1 MKQMETKGYG
11 YFRKTKAYGLVC
23 GITLAG
29 ALTLGTTSVSAD
41 DVTTL
46 NPATNLTT
54 LQTSPTADQTQ
65 LAHQAG
71 QQSGEL
77 VSEVSNTEWDNA
89 VTTAQKA
96 GVTVKQSEKVTHDS
110 LSSAQAD
117 LEKQTQAVTEATTKQ
132 EANTTAINQAVSE
145 NKAID
150 QANRDE
156 KARVD
161 ALNTKGEADTKAK
174 NEAGQAQVDAQNKQ
188 AQEAADVMNAQLN
201 ADYEAKLTEI
211 KQIESENEAIR
222 QRNQQ
227 ASQATHQA
235 NQAAQAA
242 YQEKLAEIERIK
254 AGNATIRDRNAKAQ
268 QEAERQ
274 NQALQAAYEAKLA
287 EIKQIES
294 ENEAIRQR
302 NEQAG
307 QATNQTNQ
315 AAQAAYQDKLAEI
328 ERINAENAAIRD
340 RNAKAQQ
347 EAERQN
353 QALQAA
359 YEAKLAEIKQIE
371 SENAAIRQRNEQAGQ
386 ATNQTN
392 QAAQAAYQDKLAE
405 IERIKAEN
413 VAIRDRNAKARQEA
427 ERQNQALQ
435 AAYEAKLAEIK
446 QIESENA
453 AIRQRNEQA
462 GQTTNQTNQAAQAA
476 YQEKLAEIE
485 RIKAENEAIRQ
496 RNTKARQEA
505 ERQNQQLK
513 TTYEAQLSAYQQA
526 LQAKKEAENKAIDQV
541 VFGID
546 AKANGVDNAE
556 YGNSIMTVTTQ
567 PDGSFV
573 FKHDMIDGVKT
584 IGHGTLTGKINHHY
598 EANKDGS
605 ITAYIDS
612 VTFDKYEYQ
621 NVAKNDAVDKNIAF
635 RILSATGQE
644 LFVKAHDGD
653 KTFSETLNKTVS
665 LKLTYQLKPHEAV
678 KDIKVFQLHDDWVHD
693 THGSALVS
701 YTNNND
707 AVPHIEVPE
716 KPVEPDMVTPKV
728 EQEKPVP
735 EAPQKPTDDVP
746 NLEKEKPVPPT
757 PVKPE
762 AVKPVLEP
770 EKPVPE
776 APQKPTDG
784 VPNLEKEK
792 PVPPTPVKPEAVKPV
807 LEPEKPVPEAPQKPT
822 DDVPNLEKEKPVPPT
837 PVEPEAIKPDLKSFT
852 PEIYNPIKPVV
863 KPHVTVPE
871 KVVYEVMVHP
881 VQVKQTP
888 TNVKSV
894 TNSDQVNIDGQLVP
908 KGSTVT
914 WELVNTSLKAGRQDI
929 TSYELTDPLPD
940 GFELDVTATQTLS
953 PDWVIPTD
961 EAGKVSLKASQSL
974 LDDLNAK
981 RDQDVEVP
989 KVSLVG
995 RLLNDAGTYHNTFKT
1010 VVTTPTGS
1018 YTVTSNTPVIYTPGN
1033 DPKTPRNSGGDNP
1046 TPHDNLI
1053 QPTKTIVDDKGQSID
1068 GKSVLPN
1075 STLTYVA
1082 KQDFDQYKGMTAAK
1096 ESVMKG
1102 FIYVDDY
1109 KDEAIDGHSLVVNSI
1124 KAANG
1129 DDVTNLLEMRH
1140 VLSQDTLDDK
1150 LKALIKA
1157 SGISPVGEF
1166 YMWVAKD
1173 PAAFYKAYVQ
1183 KGLDITY
1190 NLSFKLK
1197 QDFKK
1202 GDITNQTYQIDFGNG
1217 YYGNIVVN
1225 HLSELT
1231 VHKDVFDKEGGQSIN
1246 AGTVKVGDEVTY
1258 RLEGW
1263 VVPTNRGYD
1272 LTEYKFVDQL
1282 QHTHDLYQK
1291 DKVLAT
1297 VDITL
1302 SDGSVIT
1309 KGTDLAKYT
1318 ETVYNKETGHYELA
1332 FKQDFLAKVVRSSE
1346 FGADAFVVVKRI
1358 KAGDVAN
1365 EYTLYVN
1372 GNPVKSNKVTTHTPE
1387 QPQPVTPKAPA
1398 LPSTGEQGV
1407 SILTAL
1413 GAALLSLLGYVGLKK
1428 RQQ

>member
-54 LQTSPTADQTQ
+54 LQTPPTADQTQ

-174 NEAGQAQVDAQNKQ
+174 NETGQAQVDAQNKQ
-188 AQEAADVMNAQLN
+188 AQAAADAMNAKLK

-254 AGNATIRDRNAKAQ
+254 A
-268 QEAERQ
+268 
-274 NQALQAAYEAKLA
+274 
-287 EIKQIES
+287 
-294 ENEAIRQR
+294 
-302 NEQAG
+302 
-307 QATNQTNQ
+307 
-315 AAQAAYQDKLAEI
+315 
-328 ERINAENAAIRD
+328 ENAAIRD

-371 SENAAIRQRNEQAGQ
+371 SENAAIR
-386 ATNQTN
+386 
-392 QAAQAAYQDKLAE
+392 K
-405 IERIKAEN
+405 
-413 VAIRDRNAKARQEA
+413 
-427 ERQNQALQ
+427 
-435 AAYEAKLAEIK
+435 
-446 QIESENA
+446 
-453 AIRQRNEQA
+453 RNEQA

-485 RIKAENEAIRQ
+485 RINAENAAIRD

-701 YTNNND
+701 YVNNND

-728 EQEKPVP
+728 EQE
-735 EAPQKPTDDVP
+735 
-746 NLEKEKPVPPT
+746 
-757 PVKPE
+757 
-762 AVKPVLEP
+762 
-770 EKPVPE
+770 
-776 APQKPTDG
+776 
-784 VPNLEKEK
+784 
-792 PVPPTPVKPEAVKPV
+792 
-807 LEPEKPVPEAPQKPT
+807 
-822 DDVPNLEKEKPVPPT
+822 
-837 PVEPEAIKPDLKSFT
+837 
-852 PEIYNPIKPVV
+852 
-863 KPHVTVPE
+863 
-871 KVVYEVMVHP
+871 
-881 VQVKQTP
+881 
-888 TNVKSV
+888 
-894 TNSDQVNIDGQLVP
+894 
-908 KGSTVT
+908 
-914 WELVNTSLKAGRQDI
+914 
-929 TSYELTDPLPD
+929 
-940 GFELDVTATQTLS
+940 
-953 PDWVIPTD
+953 
-961 EAGKVSLKASQSL
+961 
-974 LDDLNAK
+974 
-981 RDQDVEVP
+981 
-989 KVSLVG
+989 
-995 RLLNDAGTYHNTFKT
+995 
-1010 VVTTPTGS
+1010 
-1018 YTVTSNTPVIYTPGN
+1018 
-1033 DPKTPRNSGGDNP
+1033 
-1046 TPHDNLI
+1046 
-1053 QPTKTIVDDKGQSID
+1053 
-1068 GKSVLPN
+1068 
-1075 STLTYVA
+1075 
-1082 KQDFDQYKGMTAAK
+1082 
-1096 ESVMKG
+1096 
-1102 FIYVDDY
+1102 
-1109 KDEAIDGHSLVVNSI
+1109 
-1124 KAANG
+1124 
-1129 DDVTNLLEMRH
+1129 
-1140 VLSQDTLDDK
+1140 
-1150 LKALIKA
+1150 
-1157 SGISPVGEF
+1157 
-1166 YMWVAKD
+1166 
-1173 PAAFYKAYVQ
+1173 
-1183 KGLDITY
+1183 
-1190 NLSFKLK
+1190 
-1197 QDFKK
+1197 
-1202 GDITNQTYQIDFGNG
+1202 
-1217 YYGNIVVN
+1217 
-1225 HLSELT
+1225 
-1231 VHKDVFDKEGGQSIN
+1231 
-1246 AGTVKVGDEVTY
+1246 
-1258 RLEGW
+1258 
-1263 VVPTNRGYD
+1263 
-1272 LTEYKFVDQL
+1272 
-1282 QHTHDLYQK
+1282 
-1291 DKVLAT
+1291 
-1297 VDITL
+1297 
-1302 SDGSVIT
+1302 
-1309 KGTDLAKYT
+1309 
-1318 ETVYNKETGHYELA
+1318 
-1332 FKQDFLAKVVRSSE
+1332 
-1346 FGADAFVVVKRI
+1346 
-1358 KAGDVAN
+1358 
-1365 EYTLYVN
+1365 
-1372 GNPVKSNKVTTHTPE
+1372 
-1387 QPQPVTPKAPA
+1387 
-1398 LPSTGEQGV
+1398 
-1407 SILTAL
+1407 
-1413 GAALLSLLGYVGLKK
+1413 
-1428 RQQ
+1428 

>member
-1 MKQMETKGYG
+1 M
-11 YFRKTKAYGLVC
+11 RK
-23 GITLAG
+23 
-29 ALTLGTTSVSAD
+29 
-41 DVTTL
+41 
-46 NPATNLTT
+46 
-54 LQTSPTADQTQ
+54 
-65 LAHQAG
+65 
-71 QQSGEL
+71 
-77 VSEVSNTEWDNA
+77 
-89 VTTAQKA
+89 
-96 GVTVKQSEKVTHDS
+96 
-110 LSSAQAD
+110 
-117 LEKQTQAVTEATTKQ
+117 
-132 EANTTAINQAVSE
+132 
-145 NKAID
+145 
-150 QANRDE
+150 
-156 KARVD
+156 
-161 ALNTKGEADTKAK
+161 
-174 NEAGQAQVDAQNKQ
+174 
-188 AQEAADVMNAQLN
+188 
-201 ADYEAKLTEI
+201 
-211 KQIESENEAIR
+211 
-222 QRNQQ
+222 
-227 ASQATHQA
+227 
-235 NQAAQAA
+235 
-242 YQEKLAEIERIK
+242 
-254 AGNATIRDRNAKAQ
+254 
-268 QEAERQ
+268 
-274 NQALQAAYEAKLA
+274 
-287 EIKQIES
+287 
-294 ENEAIRQR
+294 
-302 NEQAG
+302 
-307 QATNQTNQ
+307 
-315 AAQAAYQDKLAEI
+315 
-328 ERINAENAAIRD
+328 
-340 RNAKAQQ
+340 
-347 EAERQN
+347 
-353 QALQAA
+353 
-359 YEAKLAEIKQIE
+359 
-371 SENAAIRQRNEQAGQ
+371 
-386 ATNQTN
+386 
-392 QAAQAAYQDKLAE
+392 
-405 IERIKAEN
+405 
-413 VAIRDRNAKARQEA
+413 
-427 ERQNQALQ
+427 
-435 AAYEAKLAEIK
+435 
-446 QIESENA
+446 
-453 AIRQRNEQA
+453 RNEQA

-485 RIKAENEAIRQ
+485 RINAENAAIRD

-701 YTNNND
+701 YVNNND

-735 EAPQKPTDDVP
+735 EAPQKPTD
-746 NLEKEKPVPPT
+746 
-757 PVKPE
+757 
-762 AVKPVLEP
+762 
-770 EKPVPE
+770 
-776 APQKPTDG
+776 G
-784 VPNLEKEK
+784 
-792 PVPPTPVKPEAVKPV
+792 
-807 LEPEKPVPEAPQKPT
+807 
-822 DDVPNLEKEKPVPPT
+822 VPNLEKEKPVPPT
-837 PVEPEAIKPDLKSFT
+837 PVEPEAIKPDLQSFT
-852 PEIYNPIKPVV
+852 PEVYDPIKPVV

-953 PDWVIPTD
+953 PEWVITTD

-974 LDDLNAK
+974 LAHFNAK

-1018 YTVTSNTPVIYTPGN
+1018 YTVISNTPVIYTPGN
-1033 DPKTPRNSGGDNP
+1033 DPKTPRNPGGDNP

>member
-23 GITLAG
+23 GIALAG

-54 LQTSPTADQTQ
+54 LQTPSTADQTQ

-174 NEAGQAQVDAQNKQ
+174 NETGQAQVDAQNKQ
-188 AQEAADVMNAQLN
+188 AQAAADAMNAKLK

-254 AGNATIRDRNAKAQ
+254 AENAAIRDRNAKAQ

-287 EIKQIES
+287 EIKQIEA
-294 ENEAIRQR
+294 ENAAIRQR

-315 AAQAAYQDKLAEI
+315 AAQAAYQEKLAEI
-328 ERINAENAAIRD
+328 ERIKAGNAAIRD

-371 SENAAIRQRNEQAGQ
+371 SENAAIR
-386 ATNQTN
+386 
-392 QAAQAAYQDKLAE
+392 K
-405 IERIKAEN
+405 
-413 VAIRDRNAKARQEA
+413 
-427 ERQNQALQ
+427 
-435 AAYEAKLAEIK
+435 
-446 QIESENA
+446 
-453 AIRQRNEQA
+453 RNEQA

-485 RIKAENEAIRQ
+485 RINAENAAIRD
-496 RNTKARQEA
+496 RNTKVRQEA

-701 YTNNND
+701 YINNND

-762 AVKPVLEP
+762 AVKPVLEQ

-784 VPNLEKEK
+784 IPNLEKEK

-807 LEPEKPVPEAPQKPT
+807 LEQEKPVPEAPQKPT
-822 DDVPNLEKEKPVPPT
+822 DDVPNLEKEEPVPPT

-953 PDWVIPTD
+953 PDWVITTD
-961 EAGKVSLKASQSL
+961 EAGKVSLKASQTL

-1018 YTVTSNTPVIYTPGN
+1018 YTVISNTPVIYTPGN
-1033 DPKTPRNSGGDNP
+1033 DPKTPRNPGGDNP

-1129 DDVTNLLEMRH
+1129 DDVTNLLEMCH
-1140 VLSQDTLDDK
+1140 VLSQDMLDDK
-1150 LKALIKA
+1150 LKALIKV

-1197 QDFKK
+1197 QEFKK
-1202 GDITNQTYQIDFGNG
+1202 GDITNQTYQLVMGNG

-1225 HLSELT
+1225 HLPELA
-1231 VHKDVFDKEGGQSIN
+1231 VHKEVLDQDGKSIQN
-1246 AGTVKVGDEVTY
+1246 DTVKIGDEVTY
-1258 RLEGW
+1258 KLEGW
-1263 VVPTNRGYD
+1263 VVPSNRGYD

-1297 VDITL
+1297 VDMTL

-1358 KAGDVAN
+1358 KAGDVTN

-1407 SILTAL
+1407 SVLTVL
-1413 GAALLSLLGYVGLKK
+1413 GAALLSLLGLVGLKK

>member
-23 GITLAG
+23 GIALAG
-29 ALTLGTTSVSAD
+29 ALTLGSTAFAD
-41 DVTTL
+41 ETITL

-54 LQTSPTADQTQ
+54 LQSPPTADQTQ

-96 GVTVKQSEKVTHDS
+96 GVTVKQSEKVTHDT

-188 AQEAADVMNAQLN
+188 AQEAADAMNARLK

-254 AGNATIRDRNAKAQ
+254 AENAAIRDRNANAQ

-287 EIKQIES
+287 EVKQIEA

-315 AAQAAYQDKLAEI
+315 AAQAAYQEKLAEI
-328 ERINAENAAIRD
+328 ERIKAENATIRD

-353 QALQAA
+353 QALQAT

-386 ATNQTN
+386 TSNQSN
-392 QAAQAAYQDKLAE
+392 QAAQAEYQQKLAE
-405 IERIKAEN
+405 IERINAEN
-413 VAIRDRNAKARQEA
+413 AAIRDRNAKARQEA

-435 AAYEAKLAEIK
+435 AAYEAKL
-446 QIESENA
+446 
-453 AIRQRNEQA
+453 
-462 GQTTNQTNQAAQAA
+462 
-476 YQEKLAEIE
+476 
-485 RIKAENEAIRQ
+485 
-496 RNTKARQEA
+496 
-505 ERQNQQLK
+505 
-513 TTYEAQLSAYQQA
+513 SAYQQA
-526 LQAKKEAENKAIDQV
+526 LRAKKEAENKAIDQV

-567 PDGSFV
+567 SDGSFV

-584 IGHGTLTGKINHHY
+584 IGNGTLTGKINHHY

-728 EQEKPVP
+728 EQEKPAP
-735 EAPQKPTDDVP
+735 EAPQKPTDGVP

-762 AVKPVLEP
+762 TVKPVLEP

-776 APQKPTDG
+776 TPQKPTDG

-807 LEPEKPVPEAPQKPT
+807 LEQEKPVPEAPQKPT
-822 DDVPNLEKEKPVPPT
+822 DDVPNLEKKKPVPPT

-953 PDWVIPTD
+953 PDWVITTD
-961 EAGKVSLKASQSL
+961 EAGKVSLKASQTL

-1018 YTVTSNTPVIYTPGN
+1018 YTVISNTPVIYTPGN
-1033 DPKTPRNSGGDNP
+1033 DPKTPRNPGGDNP

-1068 GKSVLPN
+1068 VKSVLPN

-1109 KDEAIDGHSLVVNSI
+1109 KDEAIDGHSLVVNAI

-1197 QDFKK
+1197 QEFKK
-1202 GDITNQTYQIDFGNG
+1202 GDITNQTYQLDMGNG
-1217 YYGNIVVN
+1217 YYGNVVVN
-1225 HLSELT
+1225 HLPELT
-1231 VHKDVFDKEGGQSIN
+1231 VHKEVLDQDGKSIQN
-1246 AGTVKVGDEVTY
+1246 GTVKIGDEVTY
-1258 RLEGW
+1258 KLEGW
-1263 VVPTNRGYD
+1263 VVPSNRGYD

-1291 DKVLAT
+1291 DKVFAT
-1297 VDITL
+1297 VDLTL
-1302 SDGSVIT
+1302 SDGTIIP

-1332 FKQDFLAKVVRSSE
+1332 FKADFLAQIPRTSE

-1387 QPQPVTPKAPA
+1387 PSQPVTPKAPA

-1407 SILTAL
+1407 SVLTVL
-1413 GAALLSLLGYVGLKK
+1413 GAALLSLLGIVGVKK

>member
-54 LQTSPTADQTQ
+54 LQTPPTADQTQ

-174 NEAGQAQVDAQNKQ
+174 NETGQAQVDAQNKQ
-188 AQEAADVMNAQLN
+188 AQAAADAMNAKLK

-254 AGNATIRDRNAKAQ
+254 AG
-268 QEAERQ
+268 
-274 NQALQAAYEAKLA
+274 
-287 EIKQIES
+287 
-294 ENEAIRQR
+294 
-302 NEQAG
+302 
-307 QATNQTNQ
+307 
-315 AAQAAYQDKLAEI
+315 
-328 ERINAENAAIRD
+328 NAAIRD

-392 QAAQAAYQDKLAE
+392 QAAQAAYQ
-405 IERIKAEN
+405 
-413 VAIRDRNAKARQEA
+413 
-427 ERQNQALQ
+427 
-435 AAYEAKLAEIK
+435 
-446 QIESENA
+446 
-453 AIRQRNEQA
+453 
-462 GQTTNQTNQAAQAA
+462 
-476 YQEKLAEIE
+476 EKLAEIE
-485 RIKAENEAIRQ
+485 RINAENAAIRD

-701 YTNNND
+701 YVNNND

-728 EQEKPVP
+728 EQEKPVPEAPQKPTDGVPNLEKEKPVPPTPVKPEAVKPVLEQEKPVP

-762 AVKPVLEP
+762 AVKPVLE
-770 EKPVPE
+770 
-776 APQKPTDG
+776 Q
-784 VPNLEKEK
+784 
-792 PVPPTPVKPEAVKPV
+792 
-807 LEPEKPVPEAPQKPT
+807 EKPVPEAPQKPT

-837 PVEPEAIKPDLKSFT
+837 PVEPEAIKPDLQSFT
-852 PEIYNPIKPVV
+852 PEVYDPIKPVV

-953 PDWVIPTD
+953 PEWVITTD

-974 LDDLNAK
+974 LAHFNAK

-1018 YTVTSNTPVIYTPGN
+1018 YTVISNTPVIYTPGN
-1033 DPKTPRNSGGDNP
+1033 DPKTPRNPGGDNP

>member
-54 LQTSPTADQTQ
+54 LQTPPTADQTQ

-174 NEAGQAQVDAQNKQ
+174 NETGQAQVDAQNKQ
-188 AQEAADVMNAQLN
+188 AQAAADAMNAKLK

-254 AGNATIRDRNAKAQ
+254 
-268 QEAERQ
+268 
-274 NQALQAAYEAKLA
+274 
-287 EIKQIES
+287 
-294 ENEAIRQR
+294 
-302 NEQAG
+302 
-307 QATNQTNQ
+307 
-315 AAQAAYQDKLAEI
+315 
-328 ERINAENAAIRD
+328 AENAAIRD

-392 QAAQAAYQDKLAE
+392 QAAQAAYQEKLAE
-405 IERIKAEN
+405 IERIKAGN
-413 VAIRDRNAKARQEA
+413 AAIRDRNAKAQQEA

-453 AIRQRNEQA
+453 AIRKRNEQA

-485 RIKAENEAIRQ
+485 RINAENAAIRD

-701 YTNNND
+701 YVNNND

-728 EQEKPVP
+728 EQEKPVPEAPQKPTDGVTNLEKEKPVPPTPVKPEAVKPVLEQEKPVP

-762 AVKPVLEP
+762 AVKPVLE
-770 EKPVPE
+770 
-776 APQKPTDG
+776 Q
-784 VPNLEKEK
+784 
-792 PVPPTPVKPEAVKPV
+792 
-807 LEPEKPVPEAPQKPT
+807 EKPVPEAPQKPT

-837 PVEPEAIKPDLKSFT
+837 PVEPEAIKPDLQSFT
-852 PEIYNPIKPVV
+852 PEVYDPIKPVV

-953 PDWVIPTD
+953 PEWVITTD

-974 LDDLNAK
+974 LAHFNAK

-1018 YTVTSNTPVIYTPGN
+1018 YTVISNTPVIYTPGN
-1033 DPKTPRNSGGDNP
+1033 DPKTPRNPGGDNP

>member
-1 MKQMETKGYG
+1 MKQMKTKGHG
-11 YFRKTKAYGLVC
+11 YFRKSKAYGLVPV
-23 GITLAG
+23 I
-29 ALTLGTTSVSAD
+29 ALGSLVLMGTTSVSAD
-41 DVTTL
+41 DVTPL

-54 LQTSPTADQTQ
+54 LQTPPAADQTQ

-77 VSEVSNTEWDNA
+77 VSEVSSTEWDNA

-161 ALNTKGEADTKAK
+161 ALNTKEEADTKAK
-174 NEAGQAQVDAQNKQ
+174 NEAGQAQVDSQNKQ
-188 AQEAADVMNAQLN
+188 AQEAADAMNAQLK

-211 KQIESENEAIR
+211 ERLKAENEAIR

-254 AGNATIRDRNAKAQ
+254 AENATIRDRNAKAQ

-294 ENEAIRQR
+294 ENEAIRKR

-315 AAQAAYQDKLAEI
+315 AAQVEYQQKLAEI
-328 ERINAENAAIRD
+328 ERIKAENAAIRD

-347 EAERQN
+347 EAERQ
-353 QALQAA
+353 
-359 YEAKLAEIKQIE
+359 
-371 SENAAIRQRNEQAGQ
+371 S
-386 ATNQTN
+386 
-392 QAAQAAYQDKLAE
+392 
-405 IERIKAEN
+405 
-413 VAIRDRNAKARQEA
+413 
-427 ERQNQALQ
+427 QALQ

-485 RIKAENEAIRQ
+485 RINAENAAIRD

-526 LQAKKEAENKAIDQV
+526 VQAKKEAENKAIDQV

-762 AVKPVLEP
+762 AVKPVLEQ

-807 LEPEKPVPEAPQKPT
+807 LEQEKPVPEAPQKPT

-852 PEIYNPIKPVV
+852 PETYNPIKPVV

-908 KGSTVT
+908 KGSMVT

-953 PDWVIPTD
+953 PEWVITTD

-974 LDDLNAK
+974 LAHFNAK

-1018 YTVTSNTPVIYTPGN
+1018 YTVISNTPVIYTPGN
-1033 DPKTPRNSGGDNP
+1033 DPKTPRNPGGDNP

-1109 KDEAIDGHSLVVNSI
+1109 KDEAIDGHSLVVNAI

-1197 QDFKK
+1197 QKFKK

-1231 VHKDVFDKEGGQSIN
+1231 VHKDIFDKEGGQSIN

-1297 VDITL
+1297 VDMTL

-1407 SILTAL
+1407 SVLTVL

-1428 RQQ
+1428 RQ

>member
-54 LQTSPTADQTQ
+54 LQTPPTADQTQ

-174 NEAGQAQVDAQNKQ
+174 NETGQAQVDAQNKQ
-188 AQEAADVMNAQLN
+188 AQAAADAMNAKLK

-254 AGNATIRDRNAKAQ
+254 
-268 QEAERQ
+268 
-274 NQALQAAYEAKLA
+274 
-287 EIKQIES
+287 
-294 ENEAIRQR
+294 
-302 NEQAG
+302 
-307 QATNQTNQ
+307 
-315 AAQAAYQDKLAEI
+315 
-328 ERINAENAAIRD
+328 AENAAIRD

-392 QAAQAAYQDKLAE
+392 QAAQAAYQEKLAE
-405 IERIKAEN
+405 IERIKAGN
-413 VAIRDRNAKARQEA
+413 AAIRDRNAKAQQEA

-453 AIRQRNEQA
+453 AIRKRNEQA

-476 YQEKLAEIE
+476 YREKLAEIE
-485 RIKAENEAIRQ
+485 RINAENAAIRD

-701 YTNNND
+701 YVNNND

-735 EAPQKPTDDVP
+735 EAPQKPTD
-746 NLEKEKPVPPT
+746 
-757 PVKPE
+757 
-762 AVKPVLEP
+762 
-770 EKPVPE
+770 
-776 APQKPTDG
+776 G

-807 LEPEKPVPEAPQKPT
+807 LEQEKPVPEAPQKPT

-837 PVEPEAIKPDLKSFT
+837 PVEPEAIKPDLQSFT
-852 PEIYNPIKPVV
+852 PEVYDPIKPVV

-953 PDWVIPTD
+953 PEWVITTD

-974 LDDLNAK
+974 LAHFNAK

-1018 YTVTSNTPVIYTPGN
+1018 YTVISNTPVIYTPGN
-1033 DPKTPRNSGGDNP
+1033 DPKTPRNPGGDNP

>member
-46 NPATNLTT
+46 NPATNLIT
-54 LQTSPTADQTQ
+54 LQTPPTADQTQ

-174 NEAGQAQVDAQNKQ
+174 NETGQAQVDAQNKQ
-188 AQEAADVMNAQLN
+188 AQAAADAMNAKLK

-254 AGNATIRDRNAKAQ
+254 
-268 QEAERQ
+268 
-274 NQALQAAYEAKLA
+274 
-287 EIKQIES
+287 
-294 ENEAIRQR
+294 
-302 NEQAG
+302 
-307 QATNQTNQ
+307 
-315 AAQAAYQDKLAEI
+315 
-328 ERINAENAAIRD
+328 AENAAIRD

-392 QAAQAAYQDKLAE
+392 QAAQAAYQEKLAE
-405 IERIKAEN
+405 IERIKAGN
-413 VAIRDRNAKARQEA
+413 AAIRDRNAKAQQEA

-453 AIRQRNEQA
+453 AIRKRNEQA

-485 RIKAENEAIRQ
+485 RINAENAAIRD

-701 YTNNND
+701 YVNNND

-735 EAPQKPTDDVP
+735 EAPQKPTD
-746 NLEKEKPVPPT
+746 
-757 PVKPE
+757 
-762 AVKPVLEP
+762 
-770 EKPVPE
+770 
-776 APQKPTDG
+776 G

-807 LEPEKPVPEAPQKPT
+807 LEQEKPVPEAPQKPTDDVPNLEKEKPVPPTSVKPEAVKPVLEQEKPVPEAPQKPT

-837 PVEPEAIKPDLKSFT
+837 PVEPEAIKPDLQSFT
-852 PEIYNPIKPVV
+852 PEVYDPIKPVV

-953 PDWVIPTD
+953 PEWVITTD

-974 LDDLNAK
+974 LAHFNAK

-1018 YTVTSNTPVIYTPGN
+1018 YTVISNTPVIYTPGN
-1033 DPKTPRNSGGDNP
+1033 DPKTPRNPGGDNP

>member
-54 LQTSPTADQTQ
+54 LQTPPTADQTQ

-174 NEAGQAQVDAQNKQ
+174 NETGQAQVDAQNKQ
-188 AQEAADVMNAQLN
+188 AQAAADAMNAKLK

-254 AGNATIRDRNAKAQ
+254 A
-268 QEAERQ
+268 
-274 NQALQAAYEAKLA
+274 
-287 EIKQIES
+287 
-294 ENEAIRQR
+294 
-302 NEQAG
+302 
-307 QATNQTNQ
+307 
-315 AAQAAYQDKLAEI
+315 
-328 ERINAENAAIRD
+328 ENAAIRD

-371 SENAAIRQRNEQAGQ
+371 SENAAIR
-386 ATNQTN
+386 
-392 QAAQAAYQDKLAE
+392 K
-405 IERIKAEN
+405 
-413 VAIRDRNAKARQEA
+413 
-427 ERQNQALQ
+427 
-435 AAYEAKLAEIK
+435 
-446 QIESENA
+446 
-453 AIRQRNEQA
+453 RNEQA

-485 RIKAENEAIRQ
+485 RINAENAAIRD

-701 YTNNND
+701 YVNNND

-735 EAPQKPTDDVP
+735 EAPQKPTD
-746 NLEKEKPVPPT
+746 
-757 PVKPE
+757 
-762 AVKPVLEP
+762 
-770 EKPVPE
+770 
-776 APQKPTDG
+776 G

-792 PVPPTPVKPEAVKPV
+792 PVPPT
-807 LEPEKPVPEAPQKPT
+807 
-822 DDVPNLEKEKPVPPT
+822 
-837 PVEPEAIKPDLKSFT
+837 
-852 PEIYNPIKPVV
+852 
-863 KPHVTVPE
+863 
-871 KVVYEVMVHP
+871 
-881 VQVKQTP
+881 
-888 TNVKSV
+888 
-894 TNSDQVNIDGQLVP
+894 
-908 KGSTVT
+908 
-914 WELVNTSLKAGRQDI
+914 
-929 TSYELTDPLPD
+929 
-940 GFELDVTATQTLS
+940 
-953 PDWVIPTD
+953 
-961 EAGKVSLKASQSL
+961 
-974 LDDLNAK
+974 
-981 RDQDVEVP
+981 
-989 KVSLVG
+989 
-995 RLLNDAGTYHNTFKT
+995 
-1010 VVTTPTGS
+1010 
-1018 YTVTSNTPVIYTPGN
+1018 
-1033 DPKTPRNSGGDNP
+1033 
-1046 TPHDNLI
+1046 
-1053 QPTKTIVDDKGQSID
+1053 
-1068 GKSVLPN
+1068 
-1075 STLTYVA
+1075 
-1082 KQDFDQYKGMTAAK
+1082 
-1096 ESVMKG
+1096 
-1102 FIYVDDY
+1102 
-1109 KDEAIDGHSLVVNSI
+1109 
-1124 KAANG
+1124 
-1129 DDVTNLLEMRH
+1129 
-1140 VLSQDTLDDK
+1140 
-1150 LKALIKA
+1150 
-1157 SGISPVGEF
+1157 
-1166 YMWVAKD
+1166 
-1173 PAAFYKAYVQ
+1173 
-1183 KGLDITY
+1183 
-1190 NLSFKLK
+1190 
-1197 QDFKK
+1197 
-1202 GDITNQTYQIDFGNG
+1202 
-1217 YYGNIVVN
+1217 
-1225 HLSELT
+1225 
-1231 VHKDVFDKEGGQSIN
+1231 
-1246 AGTVKVGDEVTY
+1246 
-1258 RLEGW
+1258 
-1263 VVPTNRGYD
+1263 
-1272 LTEYKFVDQL
+1272 
-1282 QHTHDLYQK
+1282 
-1291 DKVLAT
+1291 
-1297 VDITL
+1297 
-1302 SDGSVIT
+1302 
-1309 KGTDLAKYT
+1309 
-1318 ETVYNKETGHYELA
+1318 
-1332 FKQDFLAKVVRSSE
+1332 
-1346 FGADAFVVVKRI
+1346 
-1358 KAGDVAN
+1358 
-1365 EYTLYVN
+1365 
-1372 GNPVKSNKVTTHTPE
+1372 
-1387 QPQPVTPKAPA
+1387 
-1398 LPSTGEQGV
+1398 
-1407 SILTAL
+1407 
-1413 GAALLSLLGYVGLKK
+1413 
-1428 RQQ
+1428 

>member
-54 LQTSPTADQTQ
+54 LQTPPTADQTQ

-174 NEAGQAQVDAQNKQ
+174 NETGQAQVDAQNKQ
-188 AQEAADVMNAQLN
+188 AQAAADAMNAKLK

-254 AGNATIRDRNAKAQ
+254 A
-268 QEAERQ
+268 
-274 NQALQAAYEAKLA
+274 
-287 EIKQIES
+287 
-294 ENEAIRQR
+294 
-302 NEQAG
+302 
-307 QATNQTNQ
+307 
-315 AAQAAYQDKLAEI
+315 
-328 ERINAENAAIRD
+328 ENAAIRD

-371 SENAAIRQRNEQAGQ
+371 SENAAICQRNEQAGQ

-392 QAAQAAYQDKLAE
+392 QAAQAAYQEKLAE
-405 IERIKAEN
+405 IERIKAGN
-413 VAIRDRNAKARQEA
+413 AAIRDRNAKAQQEA

-453 AIRQRNEQA
+453 AIRKRNEQA

-485 RIKAENEAIRQ
+485 RINAENAAIRD

-701 YTNNND
+701 YVNNND

-728 EQEKPVP
+728 EQEKPVPEAPQKPTDGVPNLEKEKPVPPTPVKPEAVKPVLEQEKPVP

-762 AVKPVLEP
+762 AVKPVLE
-770 EKPVPE
+770 
-776 APQKPTDG
+776 Q
-784 VPNLEKEK
+784 
-792 PVPPTPVKPEAVKPV
+792 
-807 LEPEKPVPEAPQKPT
+807 EKPVPEAPQKPT

-837 PVEPEAIKPDLKSFT
+837 PVEPEAIKPDLQSFT
-852 PEIYNPIKPVV
+852 PEVYDPIKPVV

-953 PDWVIPTD
+953 PEWVITTD

-974 LDDLNAK
+974 LAHFNAK

-1018 YTVTSNTPVIYTPGN
+1018 YTVISNTPVIYTPGN
-1033 DPKTPRNSGGDNP
+1033 DPKTPRNPGGDNP

>member
-54 LQTSPTADQTQ
+54 LQTPPTADQTQ

-174 NEAGQAQVDAQNKQ
+174 NETGQAQVDAQNKQ
-188 AQEAADVMNAQLN
+188 AQAAADAMNAKLK

-254 AGNATIRDRNAKAQ
+254 
-268 QEAERQ
+268 
-274 NQALQAAYEAKLA
+274 
-287 EIKQIES
+287 
-294 ENEAIRQR
+294 
-302 NEQAG
+302 
-307 QATNQTNQ
+307 
-315 AAQAAYQDKLAEI
+315 
-328 ERINAENAAIRD
+328 AENAAIRD

-392 QAAQAAYQDKLAE
+392 QAAQAAYQEKLAE
-405 IERIKAEN
+405 IERIKAGN
-413 VAIRDRNAKARQEA
+413 AAIRDRNAKAQQEA

-453 AIRQRNEQA
+453 AIRKRNEQA

-485 RIKAENEAIRQ
+485 RINAENAAIRD

-701 YTNNND
+701 YVNNND

-735 EAPQKPTDDVP
+735 EAPQKPTD
-746 NLEKEKPVPPT
+746 
-757 PVKPE
+757 
-762 AVKPVLEP
+762 
-770 EKPVPE
+770 
-776 APQKPTDG
+776 G

-807 LEPEKPVPEAPQKPT
+807 LEQEKPVPEAPQKPT

-837 PVEPEAIKPDLKSFT
+837 PVEPEAIKPDLQSFT
-852 PEIYNPIKPVV
+852 PEVYNPIKPVV

-953 PDWVIPTD
+953 PEWVITTD

-974 LDDLNAK
+974 LAHFNAK

-1018 YTVTSNTPVIYTPGN
+1018 YTVISNTPVIYTPGN
-1033 DPKTPRNSGGDNP
+1033 DPKTPRNPGGDNP

>member
-54 LQTSPTADQTQ
+54 LQTPPTADQTQ

-174 NEAGQAQVDAQNKQ
+174 NETGQAQVDAQNKQ
-188 AQEAADVMNAQLN
+188 AQAAADAMNAKLK

-254 AGNATIRDRNAKAQ
+254 
-268 QEAERQ
+268 
-274 NQALQAAYEAKLA
+274 
-287 EIKQIES
+287 
-294 ENEAIRQR
+294 
-302 NEQAG
+302 
-307 QATNQTNQ
+307 
-315 AAQAAYQDKLAEI
+315 
-328 ERINAENAAIRD
+328 AENAAIRD

-392 QAAQAAYQDKLAE
+392 QAAQAAYQEKLAE
-405 IERIKAEN
+405 IERIKAGN
-413 VAIRDRNAKARQEA
+413 AAIRDRNAKAQQEA

-453 AIRQRNEQA
+453 AIRKRNEQA

-485 RIKAENEAIRQ
+485 RINAENAAIRD

-701 YTNNND
+701 YVNNND

-728 EQEKPVP
+728 EQEKPVPEAPQKPTDGVPNLEKEKPVPPTPVKPEAVKPVLEQEKPVP

-762 AVKPVLEP
+762 AVKPVLE
-770 EKPVPE
+770 
-776 APQKPTDG
+776 Q
-784 VPNLEKEK
+784 
-792 PVPPTPVKPEAVKPV
+792 
-807 LEPEKPVPEAPQKPT
+807 EKPVPEAPQKPT

-837 PVEPEAIKPDLKSFT
+837 PVEPEAIKPDLQSFT
-852 PEIYNPIKPVV
+852 PEVYDPIKPVV

-953 PDWVIPTD
+953 PEWVITTD
-961 EAGKVSLKASQSL
+961 EADKVSLKASQSL
-974 LDDLNAK
+974 LAHFNAK

-1018 YTVTSNTPVIYTPGN
+1018 YTVISNTPVIYTPGN
-1033 DPKTPRNSGGDNP
+1033 DPKTPRNPGGDNP

>member
-54 LQTSPTADQTQ
+54 LQTPPTADQTQ

-174 NEAGQAQVDAQNKQ
+174 NETGQAQVDAQNKQ
-188 AQEAADVMNAQLN
+188 AQAAADAMNAKLK

-254 AGNATIRDRNAKAQ
+254 A
-268 QEAERQ
+268 
-274 NQALQAAYEAKLA
+274 
-287 EIKQIES
+287 
-294 ENEAIRQR
+294 
-302 NEQAG
+302 
-307 QATNQTNQ
+307 
-315 AAQAAYQDKLAEI
+315 
-328 ERINAENAAIRD
+328 ENAAIRD

-371 SENAAIRQRNEQAGQ
+371 SENAAIR
-386 ATNQTN
+386 
-392 QAAQAAYQDKLAE
+392 K
-405 IERIKAEN
+405 
-413 VAIRDRNAKARQEA
+413 
-427 ERQNQALQ
+427 
-435 AAYEAKLAEIK
+435 
-446 QIESENA
+446 
-453 AIRQRNEQA
+453 RNEQA

-485 RIKAENEAIRQ
+485 RINAENAAIRD

-701 YTNNND
+701 YVNNND

-735 EAPQKPTDDVP
+735 
-746 NLEKEKPVPPT
+746 
-757 PVKPE
+757 
-762 AVKPVLEP
+762 
-770 EKPVPE
+770 
-776 APQKPTDG
+776 
-784 VPNLEKEK
+784 
-792 PVPPTPVKPEAVKPV
+792 
-807 LEPEKPVPEAPQKPT
+807 
-822 DDVPNLEKEKPVPPT
+822 
-837 PVEPEAIKPDLKSFT
+837 
-852 PEIYNPIKPVV
+852 
-863 KPHVTVPE
+863 
-871 KVVYEVMVHP
+871 
-881 VQVKQTP
+881 
-888 TNVKSV
+888 
-894 TNSDQVNIDGQLVP
+894 
-908 KGSTVT
+908 
-914 WELVNTSLKAGRQDI
+914 
-929 TSYELTDPLPD
+929 
-940 GFELDVTATQTLS
+940 
-953 PDWVIPTD
+953 
-961 EAGKVSLKASQSL
+961 
-974 LDDLNAK
+974 
-981 RDQDVEVP
+981 
-989 KVSLVG
+989 
-995 RLLNDAGTYHNTFKT
+995 
-1010 VVTTPTGS
+1010 
-1018 YTVTSNTPVIYTPGN
+1018 
-1033 DPKTPRNSGGDNP
+1033 
-1046 TPHDNLI
+1046 
-1053 QPTKTIVDDKGQSID
+1053 
-1068 GKSVLPN
+1068 
-1075 STLTYVA
+1075 
-1082 KQDFDQYKGMTAAK
+1082 
-1096 ESVMKG
+1096 
-1102 FIYVDDY
+1102 
-1109 KDEAIDGHSLVVNSI
+1109 
-1124 KAANG
+1124 
-1129 DDVTNLLEMRH
+1129 
-1140 VLSQDTLDDK
+1140 
-1150 LKALIKA
+1150 
-1157 SGISPVGEF
+1157 
-1166 YMWVAKD
+1166 
-1173 PAAFYKAYVQ
+1173 
-1183 KGLDITY
+1183 
-1190 NLSFKLK
+1190 
-1197 QDFKK
+1197 
-1202 GDITNQTYQIDFGNG
+1202 
-1217 YYGNIVVN
+1217 
-1225 HLSELT
+1225 
-1231 VHKDVFDKEGGQSIN
+1231 
-1246 AGTVKVGDEVTY
+1246 
-1258 RLEGW
+1258 
-1263 VVPTNRGYD
+1263 
-1272 LTEYKFVDQL
+1272 
-1282 QHTHDLYQK
+1282 
-1291 DKVLAT
+1291 
-1297 VDITL
+1297 
-1302 SDGSVIT
+1302 
-1309 KGTDLAKYT
+1309 
-1318 ETVYNKETGHYELA
+1318 
-1332 FKQDFLAKVVRSSE
+1332 
-1346 FGADAFVVVKRI
+1346 
-1358 KAGDVAN
+1358 
-1365 EYTLYVN
+1365 
-1372 GNPVKSNKVTTHTPE
+1372 
-1387 QPQPVTPKAPA
+1387 
-1398 LPSTGEQGV
+1398 
-1407 SILTAL
+1407 
-1413 GAALLSLLGYVGLKK
+1413 
-1428 RQQ
+1428 

>member
-1 MKQMETKGYG
+1 METKGYG

-54 LQTSPTADQTQ
+54 LQTPPTADQTQ

-174 NEAGQAQVDAQNKQ
+174 NETGQAQVDAQNKQ
-188 AQEAADVMNAQLN
+188 AQAAADAMNAKLK

-254 AGNATIRDRNAKAQ
+254 
-268 QEAERQ
+268 
-274 NQALQAAYEAKLA
+274 
-287 EIKQIES
+287 
-294 ENEAIRQR
+294 
-302 NEQAG
+302 
-307 QATNQTNQ
+307 
-315 AAQAAYQDKLAEI
+315 
-328 ERINAENAAIRD
+328 AENAAIRD

-392 QAAQAAYQDKLAE
+392 QAAQAAYQEKLAE
-405 IERIKAEN
+405 IERIKAGN
-413 VAIRDRNAKARQEA
+413 AAIRDRNAKAQQEA

-453 AIRQRNEQA
+453 AIRKRNEQA

-485 RIKAENEAIRQ
+485 RINAENAAIRD

-701 YTNNND
+701 YVNNND

-728 EQEKPVP
+728 EQEKPVPEAPQKPTDGVPNLEKEKPVPPTPVKPEAVKPVLEQEKPVP

-762 AVKPVLEP
+762 AVKPVLE
-770 EKPVPE
+770 
-776 APQKPTDG
+776 Q
-784 VPNLEKEK
+784 
-792 PVPPTPVKPEAVKPV
+792 
-807 LEPEKPVPEAPQKPT
+807 EKPVPEAPQKPT

-837 PVEPEAIKPDLKSFT
+837 PVEPEAIKPDLQSFT
-852 PEIYNPIKPVV
+852 PEVYDPIKPVV

-953 PDWVIPTD
+953 PDWVITTD
-961 EAGKVSLKASQSL
+961 EAGKVSLKASQTL

-1018 YTVTSNTPVIYTPGN
+1018 YTVISNTPVIYTPGN

>member
-54 LQTSPTADQTQ
+54 LQTPPTADQTQ

-174 NEAGQAQVDAQNKQ
+174 NETGQAQVDAQNKQ
-188 AQEAADVMNAQLN
+188 AQAAADAMNAKLK

-254 AGNATIRDRNAKAQ
+254 A
-268 QEAERQ
+268 
-274 NQALQAAYEAKLA
+274 
-287 EIKQIES
+287 
-294 ENEAIRQR
+294 
-302 NEQAG
+302 
-307 QATNQTNQ
+307 
-315 AAQAAYQDKLAEI
+315 
-328 ERINAENAAIRD
+328 ENAAIRD

-371 SENAAIRQRNEQAGQ
+371 SENAAIR
-386 ATNQTN
+386 
-392 QAAQAAYQDKLAE
+392 K
-405 IERIKAEN
+405 
-413 VAIRDRNAKARQEA
+413 
-427 ERQNQALQ
+427 
-435 AAYEAKLAEIK
+435 
-446 QIESENA
+446 
-453 AIRQRNEQA
+453 RNEQA

-485 RIKAENEAIRQ
+485 RINAENAAIRD

-701 YTNNND
+701 YVNNND

-735 EAPQKPTDDVP
+735 EAPQKPT
-746 NLEKEKPVPPT
+746 
-757 PVKPE
+757 
-762 AVKPVLEP
+762 
-770 EKPVPE
+770 
-776 APQKPTDG
+776 
-784 VPNLEKEK
+784 
-792 PVPPTPVKPEAVKPV
+792 
-807 LEPEKPVPEAPQKPT
+807 
-822 DDVPNLEKEKPVPPT
+822 
-837 PVEPEAIKPDLKSFT
+837 
-852 PEIYNPIKPVV
+852 
-863 KPHVTVPE
+863 
-871 KVVYEVMVHP
+871 
-881 VQVKQTP
+881 
-888 TNVKSV
+888 
-894 TNSDQVNIDGQLVP
+894 
-908 KGSTVT
+908 
-914 WELVNTSLKAGRQDI
+914 
-929 TSYELTDPLPD
+929 
-940 GFELDVTATQTLS
+940 
-953 PDWVIPTD
+953 
-961 EAGKVSLKASQSL
+961 
-974 LDDLNAK
+974 
-981 RDQDVEVP
+981 
-989 KVSLVG
+989 
-995 RLLNDAGTYHNTFKT
+995 
-1010 VVTTPTGS
+1010 
-1018 YTVTSNTPVIYTPGN
+1018 
-1033 DPKTPRNSGGDNP
+1033 
-1046 TPHDNLI
+1046 
-1053 QPTKTIVDDKGQSID
+1053 
-1068 GKSVLPN
+1068 
-1075 STLTYVA
+1075 
-1082 KQDFDQYKGMTAAK
+1082 
-1096 ESVMKG
+1096 
-1102 FIYVDDY
+1102 
-1109 KDEAIDGHSLVVNSI
+1109 
-1124 KAANG
+1124 
-1129 DDVTNLLEMRH
+1129 
-1140 VLSQDTLDDK
+1140 
-1150 LKALIKA
+1150 
-1157 SGISPVGEF
+1157 
-1166 YMWVAKD
+1166 
-1173 PAAFYKAYVQ
+1173 
-1183 KGLDITY
+1183 
-1190 NLSFKLK
+1190 
-1197 QDFKK
+1197 
-1202 GDITNQTYQIDFGNG
+1202 
-1217 YYGNIVVN
+1217 
-1225 HLSELT
+1225 
-1231 VHKDVFDKEGGQSIN
+1231 
-1246 AGTVKVGDEVTY
+1246 
-1258 RLEGW
+1258 
-1263 VVPTNRGYD
+1263 
-1272 LTEYKFVDQL
+1272 
-1282 QHTHDLYQK
+1282 
-1291 DKVLAT
+1291 
-1297 VDITL
+1297 
-1302 SDGSVIT
+1302 
-1309 KGTDLAKYT
+1309 
-1318 ETVYNKETGHYELA
+1318 
-1332 FKQDFLAKVVRSSE
+1332 
-1346 FGADAFVVVKRI
+1346 
-1358 KAGDVAN
+1358 
-1365 EYTLYVN
+1365 
-1372 GNPVKSNKVTTHTPE
+1372 
-1387 QPQPVTPKAPA
+1387 
-1398 LPSTGEQGV
+1398 
-1407 SILTAL
+1407 
-1413 GAALLSLLGYVGLKK
+1413 
-1428 RQQ
+1428 

>member
-1 MKQMETKGYG
+1 MNTLKPKGHG
-11 YFRKTKAYGLVC
+11 YFRKSKAYGLVPV
-23 GITLAG
+23 I
-29 ALTLGTTSVSAD
+29 ALGSLVLMGTTSVSAD
-41 DVTTL
+41 DVTPL

-54 LQTSPTADQTQ
+54 LQTPPTADQTQ

-71 QQSGEL
+71 HQSGEL
-77 VSEVSNTEWDNA
+77 VSDVSNTEWDNA
-89 VTTAQKA
+89 VTTAQEA
-96 GVTVKQSEKVTHDS
+96 GVTVKQSDKVTHDS

-156 KARVD
+156 KSRVD
-161 ALNTKGEADTKAK
+161 ALNTKGEAETKAK

-188 AQEAADVMNAQLN
+188 AQEAADAMNARLK

-211 KQIESENEAIR
+211 ERIKAENEAIR
-222 QRNQQ
+222 KRNQQ

-254 AGNATIRDRNAKAQ
+254 AENAAIRDRNAKAQ

-287 EIKQIES
+287 EIKQIEA

-315 AAQAAYQDKLAEI
+315 AAQAAYQEKLAEI
-328 ERINAENAAIRD
+328 ERIKAENAAIRD

-371 SENAAIRQRNEQAGQ
+371 SENAAIRKRNEQAAQ

-392 QAAQAAYQDKLAE
+392 QAAQAEYQQKLAE
-405 IERIKAEN
+405 IERINAEN
-413 VAIRDRNAKARQEA
+413 AAIRDRNAKARQEA

-435 AAYEAKLAEIK
+435 AA
-446 QIESENA
+446 
-453 AIRQRNEQA
+453 
-462 GQTTNQTNQAAQAA
+462 
-476 YQEKLAEIE
+476 
-485 RIKAENEAIRQ
+485 
-496 RNTKARQEA
+496 
-505 ERQNQQLK
+505 
-513 TTYEAQLSAYQQA
+513 YEAQLSAYQQA

-567 PDGSFV
+567 PDGTFV

-707 AVPHIEVPE
+707 AVPHVEVPD
-716 KPVEPDMVTPKV
+716 KPVQPDIVTPKV
-728 EQEKPVP
+728 EQEKPVPEAPQKPTDGVPNLEKEKPVPPTPVKPEAVKPVLEQEKPVP

-762 AVKPVLEP
+762 AVKPVLEQ
-770 EKPVPE
+770 EKPV
-776 APQKPTDG
+776 
-784 VPNLEKEK
+784 L
-792 PVPPTPVKPEAVKPV
+792 
-807 LEPEKPVPEAPQKPT
+807 EAPQKPT

-914 WELVNTSLKAGRQDI
+914 WELVNAALKAGRQDI

-953 PDWVIPTD
+953 PDWVITTD

-1033 DPKTPRNSGGDNP
+1033 DPKTPRNPGGDNP

-1124 KAANG
+1124 EAANG

-1197 QDFKK
+1197 QNFKK
-1202 GDITNQTYQIDFGNG
+1202 GDITNQTYQLDMGNG

-1225 HLSELT
+1225 HLPELA
-1231 VHKDVFDKEGGQSIN
+1231 VHKDVLDKEGGQSIN

-1263 VVPTNRGYD
+1263 VVPTNRSYD
-1272 LTEYKFVDQL
+1272 IFEYKFVDQL
-1282 QHTHDLYQK
+1282 QQTHDLYLK
-1291 DKVLAT
+1291 DSVVAK

-1302 SDGSVIT
+1302 SDGTVIA
-1309 KGTDLAKYT
+1309 KGSNLAQYT
-1318 ETVYNKETGHYELA
+1318 ETVYNKETGQYELA

-1358 KAGDVAN
+1358 KAGDVTN

-1387 QPQPVTPKAPA
+1387 QPQPVTPKASA

-1407 SILTAL
+1407 SVLTVL
-1413 GAALLSLLGYVGLKK
+1413 GAGLLSLLGLVGLKK

>member
-54 LQTSPTADQTQ
+54 LQTPPTADQTQ

-174 NEAGQAQVDAQNKQ
+174 NETGQAQVDAQNKQ
-188 AQEAADVMNAQLN
+188 AQAAADAMNAKLK

-254 AGNATIRDRNAKAQ
+254 A
-268 QEAERQ
+268 
-274 NQALQAAYEAKLA
+274 
-287 EIKQIES
+287 
-294 ENEAIRQR
+294 
-302 NEQAG
+302 
-307 QATNQTNQ
+307 
-315 AAQAAYQDKLAEI
+315 
-328 ERINAENAAIRD
+328 ENAAIRD

-371 SENAAIRQRNEQAGQ
+371 SENAAIR
-386 ATNQTN
+386 
-392 QAAQAAYQDKLAE
+392 K
-405 IERIKAEN
+405 
-413 VAIRDRNAKARQEA
+413 
-427 ERQNQALQ
+427 
-435 AAYEAKLAEIK
+435 
-446 QIESENA
+446 
-453 AIRQRNEQA
+453 RNEQA

-485 RIKAENEAIRQ
+485 RINAENAAIRD

-701 YTNNND
+701 YVNNND

-728 EQEKPVP
+728 EQEKPVPEAPQKPTDGVPNLEKEKPVPPTPVKPEAVKPVLEQEKPVP

-762 AVKPVLEP
+762 AVKPVLE
-770 EKPVPE
+770 
-776 APQKPTDG
+776 Q
-784 VPNLEKEK
+784 
-792 PVPPTPVKPEAVKPV
+792 
-807 LEPEKPVPEAPQKPT
+807 EKPVPEAPQKPT

-837 PVEPEAIKPDLKSFT
+837 PVEPEAIKPDLQSFT
-852 PEIYNPIKPVV
+852 PEVYDPIKPVV

-953 PDWVIPTD
+953 PEWVITTD

-974 LDDLNAK
+974 LAHFNAK

-1018 YTVTSNTPVIYTPGN
+1018 YTVISNTPVIYTPGN
-1033 DPKTPRNSGGDNP
+1033 DPKTPRNPGGDNP

-1053 QPTKTIVDDKGQSID
+1053 QPTKTTVDDKGQSID

>member
-54 LQTSPTADQTQ
+54 LQTPPTADQTQ

-174 NEAGQAQVDAQNKQ
+174 NETGQAQVDAQNKQ
-188 AQEAADVMNAQLN
+188 AQAAADAMNAKLK

-254 AGNATIRDRNAKAQ
+254 A
-268 QEAERQ
+268 
-274 NQALQAAYEAKLA
+274 
-287 EIKQIES
+287 
-294 ENEAIRQR
+294 
-302 NEQAG
+302 
-307 QATNQTNQ
+307 
-315 AAQAAYQDKLAEI
+315 
-328 ERINAENAAIRD
+328 ENAAIRD

-371 SENAAIRQRNEQAGQ
+371 SENAAIR
-386 ATNQTN
+386 
-392 QAAQAAYQDKLAE
+392 K
-405 IERIKAEN
+405 
-413 VAIRDRNAKARQEA
+413 
-427 ERQNQALQ
+427 
-435 AAYEAKLAEIK
+435 
-446 QIESENA
+446 
-453 AIRQRNEQA
+453 RNEQA

-485 RIKAENEAIRQ
+485 RINAENAAIRD

-701 YTNNND
+701 YVNNND

-735 EAPQKPTDDVP
+735 EAPQKPTD
-746 NLEKEKPVPPT
+746 
-757 PVKPE
+757 
-762 AVKPVLEP
+762 
-770 EKPVPE
+770 
-776 APQKPTDG
+776 G

-792 PVPPTPVKPEAVKPV
+792 PVPPTPVKPEAVKP
-807 LEPEKPVPEAPQKPT
+807 
-822 DDVPNLEKEKPVPPT
+822 
-837 PVEPEAIKPDLKSFT
+837 
-852 PEIYNPIKPVV
+852 
-863 KPHVTVPE
+863 
-871 KVVYEVMVHP
+871 
-881 VQVKQTP
+881 
-888 TNVKSV
+888 
-894 TNSDQVNIDGQLVP
+894 
-908 KGSTVT
+908 
-914 WELVNTSLKAGRQDI
+914 
-929 TSYELTDPLPD
+929 
-940 GFELDVTATQTLS
+940 
-953 PDWVIPTD
+953 
-961 EAGKVSLKASQSL
+961 
-974 LDDLNAK
+974 
-981 RDQDVEVP
+981 
-989 KVSLVG
+989 
-995 RLLNDAGTYHNTFKT
+995 
-1010 VVTTPTGS
+1010 
-1018 YTVTSNTPVIYTPGN
+1018 
-1033 DPKTPRNSGGDNP
+1033 
-1046 TPHDNLI
+1046 
-1053 QPTKTIVDDKGQSID
+1053 
-1068 GKSVLPN
+1068 
-1075 STLTYVA
+1075 
-1082 KQDFDQYKGMTAAK
+1082 
-1096 ESVMKG
+1096 
-1102 FIYVDDY
+1102 
-1109 KDEAIDGHSLVVNSI
+1109 
-1124 KAANG
+1124 
-1129 DDVTNLLEMRH
+1129 
-1140 VLSQDTLDDK
+1140 
-1150 LKALIKA
+1150 
-1157 SGISPVGEF
+1157 
-1166 YMWVAKD
+1166 
-1173 PAAFYKAYVQ
+1173 
-1183 KGLDITY
+1183 
-1190 NLSFKLK
+1190 
-1197 QDFKK
+1197 
-1202 GDITNQTYQIDFGNG
+1202 
-1217 YYGNIVVN
+1217 
-1225 HLSELT
+1225 
-1231 VHKDVFDKEGGQSIN
+1231 
-1246 AGTVKVGDEVTY
+1246 
-1258 RLEGW
+1258 
-1263 VVPTNRGYD
+1263 
-1272 LTEYKFVDQL
+1272 
-1282 QHTHDLYQK
+1282 
-1291 DKVLAT
+1291 
-1297 VDITL
+1297 
-1302 SDGSVIT
+1302 
-1309 KGTDLAKYT
+1309 
-1318 ETVYNKETGHYELA
+1318 
-1332 FKQDFLAKVVRSSE
+1332 
-1346 FGADAFVVVKRI
+1346 
-1358 KAGDVAN
+1358 
-1365 EYTLYVN
+1365 
-1372 GNPVKSNKVTTHTPE
+1372 
-1387 QPQPVTPKAPA
+1387 
-1398 LPSTGEQGV
+1398 
-1407 SILTAL
+1407 
-1413 GAALLSLLGYVGLKK
+1413 
-1428 RQQ
+1428 

>member
-54 LQTSPTADQTQ
+54 LQTPPTADQTQ

-174 NEAGQAQVDAQNKQ
+174 NETGQAQVDAQNKQ
-188 AQEAADVMNAQLN
+188 AQAAADAMNAKLK

-254 AGNATIRDRNAKAQ
+254 
-268 QEAERQ
+268 
-274 NQALQAAYEAKLA
+274 
-287 EIKQIES
+287 
-294 ENEAIRQR
+294 
-302 NEQAG
+302 
-307 QATNQTNQ
+307 
-315 AAQAAYQDKLAEI
+315 
-328 ERINAENAAIRD
+328 AENAAIRD

-392 QAAQAAYQDKLAE
+392 QAAQAAYQ
-405 IERIKAEN
+405 
-413 VAIRDRNAKARQEA
+413 
-427 ERQNQALQ
+427 
-435 AAYEAKLAEIK
+435 
-446 QIESENA
+446 
-453 AIRQRNEQA
+453 
-462 GQTTNQTNQAAQAA
+462 
-476 YQEKLAEIE
+476 EKLAEIE
-485 RIKAENEAIRQ
+485 RINAENAAIRD

-701 YTNNND
+701 YVNNND

-728 EQEKPVP
+728 EQEKPVPEAPQKPTDGVPNLEKEKPVPPTPVKPEAVKPVLEQEKPVP

-762 AVKPVLEP
+762 AVKPVLE
-770 EKPVPE
+770 
-776 APQKPTDG
+776 Q
-784 VPNLEKEK
+784 
-792 PVPPTPVKPEAVKPV
+792 
-807 LEPEKPVPEAPQKPT
+807 EKPVPEAPQKPT

-837 PVEPEAIKPDLKSFT
+837 PVEPEAIKPDLQSFT
-852 PEIYNPIKPVV
+852 PEVYDPIKPVV

-953 PDWVIPTD
+953 PEWVITTD

-974 LDDLNAK
+974 LAHFNAK

-1018 YTVTSNTPVIYTPGN
+1018 YTVISNTPVIYTPGN
-1033 DPKTPRNSGGDNP
+1033 DPKTPRNPGGDNP

>member
-1 MKQMETKGYG
+1 M
-11 YFRKTKAYGLVC
+11 
-23 GITLAG
+23 
-29 ALTLGTTSVSAD
+29 
-41 DVTTL
+41 
-46 NPATNLTT
+46 
-54 LQTSPTADQTQ
+54 
-65 LAHQAG
+65 
-71 QQSGEL
+71 
-77 VSEVSNTEWDNA
+77 
-89 VTTAQKA
+89 
-96 GVTVKQSEKVTHDS
+96 
-110 LSSAQAD
+110 
-117 LEKQTQAVTEATTKQ
+117 
-132 EANTTAINQAVSE
+132 
-145 NKAID
+145 
-150 QANRDE
+150 
-156 KARVD
+156 
-161 ALNTKGEADTKAK
+161 
-174 NEAGQAQVDAQNKQ
+174 
-188 AQEAADVMNAQLN
+188 
-201 ADYEAKLTEI
+201 
-211 KQIESENEAIR
+211 
-222 QRNQQ
+222 
-227 ASQATHQA
+227 
-235 NQAAQAA
+235 
-242 YQEKLAEIERIK
+242 
-254 AGNATIRDRNAKAQ
+254 
-268 QEAERQ
+268 
-274 NQALQAAYEAKLA
+274 
-287 EIKQIES
+287 
-294 ENEAIRQR
+294 
-302 NEQAG
+302 
-307 QATNQTNQ
+307 
-315 AAQAAYQDKLAEI
+315 
-328 ERINAENAAIRD
+328 
-340 RNAKAQQ
+340 
-347 EAERQN
+347 
-353 QALQAA
+353 
-359 YEAKLAEIKQIE
+359 
-371 SENAAIRQRNEQAGQ
+371 
-386 ATNQTN
+386 
-392 QAAQAAYQDKLAE
+392 
-405 IERIKAEN
+405 
-413 VAIRDRNAKARQEA
+413 
-427 ERQNQALQ
+427 
-435 AAYEAKLAEIK
+435 
-446 QIESENA
+446 
-453 AIRQRNEQA
+453 
-462 GQTTNQTNQAAQAA
+462 
-476 YQEKLAEIE
+476 
-485 RIKAENEAIRQ
+485 
-496 RNTKARQEA
+496 
-505 ERQNQQLK
+505 
-513 TTYEAQLSAYQQA
+513 
-526 LQAKKEAENKAIDQV
+526 DQV

-567 PDGSFV
+567 PDGTFV

-762 AVKPVLEP
+762 AVKPVLEQ

-807 LEPEKPVPEAPQKPT
+807 LEQEKPVPEAPQKPT

-914 WELVNTSLKAGRQDI
+914 WELVNTSLKAGRQHI

-953 PDWVIPTD
+953 PDWVITTD
-961 EAGKVSLKASQSL
+961 EAGKVSLKASQTL

-1018 YTVTSNTPVIYTPGN
+1018 YTVISNTPVIYTPGN
-1033 DPKTPRNSGGDNP
+1033 DPKTPRNPGGDNP

-1075 STLTYVA
+1075 STLTYLA

-1140 VLSQDTLDDK
+1140 VLSQDMLDDK

-1173 PAAFYKAYVQ
+1173 PAAFYNAYVQ

-1190 NLSFKLK
+1190 NLSFKLN

-1202 GDITNQTYQIDFGNG
+1202 GDITNQTYQLDMGNG

-1225 HLSELT
+1225 HLPELA
-1231 VHKDVFDKEGGQSIN
+1231 VHKEVLDQDGKSIQN
-1246 AGTVKVGDEVTY
+1246 GTVKIGDEVTY
-1258 RLEGW
+1258 KLEGW
-1263 VVPTNRGYD
+1263 VVPSNRGYD

-1282 QHTHDLYQK
+1282 QNTHDLYQK
-1291 DKVLAT
+1291 DKVFAT
-1297 VDITL
+1297 VDMTL

-1387 QPQPVTPKAPA
+1387 QPQSVTPKAPA

-1407 SILTAL
+1407 SVLTVL
-1413 GAALLSLLGYVGLKK
+1413 GAALLSLLGLVGLRK

>member
-54 LQTSPTADQTQ
+54 LQTPPTADQTQ

-174 NEAGQAQVDAQNKQ
+174 NETGQAQVDAQNKQ
-188 AQEAADVMNAQLN
+188 AQAAADAMNAKLK

-242 YQEKLAEIERIK
+242 YQEKLAEIECIK
-254 AGNATIRDRNAKAQ
+254 
-268 QEAERQ
+268 
-274 NQALQAAYEAKLA
+274 
-287 EIKQIES
+287 
-294 ENEAIRQR
+294 
-302 NEQAG
+302 
-307 QATNQTNQ
+307 
-315 AAQAAYQDKLAEI
+315 
-328 ERINAENAAIRD
+328 AENAAIRD

-371 SENAAIRQRNEQAGQ
+371 SENAAIR
-386 ATNQTN
+386 
-392 QAAQAAYQDKLAE
+392 K
-405 IERIKAEN
+405 
-413 VAIRDRNAKARQEA
+413 
-427 ERQNQALQ
+427 
-435 AAYEAKLAEIK
+435 
-446 QIESENA
+446 
-453 AIRQRNEQA
+453 RNEQA

-485 RIKAENEAIRQ
+485 RINAENAAIRD

-701 YTNNND
+701 YVNNND

-728 EQEKPVP
+728 EQEKPVPEAPQKPTDGVPNLEKEKPVPPTPVKPEAVKPVLEQEKPVP

-762 AVKPVLEP
+762 AVKPVLE
-770 EKPVPE
+770 
-776 APQKPTDG
+776 Q
-784 VPNLEKEK
+784 
-792 PVPPTPVKPEAVKPV
+792 
-807 LEPEKPVPEAPQKPT
+807 EKPVPEAPQKPT

-837 PVEPEAIKPDLKSFT
+837 PVEPEAIKPDLQSFT
-852 PEIYNPIKPVV
+852 PEVYDPIKPVV

-953 PDWVIPTD
+953 PEWVITTD

-974 LDDLNAK
+974 LAHFNAK

-1018 YTVTSNTPVIYTPGN
+1018 YTVISNTPVIYTPGN
-1033 DPKTPRNSGGDNP
+1033 DPKTPRNPGGDNP

>member
-54 LQTSPTADQTQ
+54 LQTPPTADQTQ

-174 NEAGQAQVDAQNKQ
+174 NETGQAQVDAQNKQ
-188 AQEAADVMNAQLN
+188 AQAAADAMNAKLK

-254 AGNATIRDRNAKAQ
+254 A
-268 QEAERQ
+268 
-274 NQALQAAYEAKLA
+274 
-287 EIKQIES
+287 
-294 ENEAIRQR
+294 
-302 NEQAG
+302 
-307 QATNQTNQ
+307 
-315 AAQAAYQDKLAEI
+315 
-328 ERINAENAAIRD
+328 ENAAIRD

-371 SENAAIRQRNEQAGQ
+371 SENAAIR
-386 ATNQTN
+386 
-392 QAAQAAYQDKLAE
+392 K
-405 IERIKAEN
+405 
-413 VAIRDRNAKARQEA
+413 
-427 ERQNQALQ
+427 
-435 AAYEAKLAEIK
+435 
-446 QIESENA
+446 
-453 AIRQRNEQA
+453 RNEQA

-485 RIKAENEAIRQ
+485 RINAENAAIRD

-701 YTNNND
+701 YVNNND

-728 EQEKPVP
+728 EQEKPVPEAPQKPTDGVPNLEKEKPVPPTPVKPEAVKPVLEQEKPVP

-762 AVKPVLEP
+762 AVKPVLE
-770 EKPVPE
+770 
-776 APQKPTDG
+776 Q
-784 VPNLEKEK
+784 
-792 PVPPTPVKPEAVKPV
+792 
-807 LEPEKPVPEAPQKPT
+807 EKPVPEAPQKPT

-837 PVEPEAIKPDLKSFT
+837 PVEPEAIKPDLQSFT
-852 PEIYNPIKPVV
+852 PEVYDPIKPVV

-953 PDWVIPTD
+953 PEWVITTD

-974 LDDLNAK
+974 LAHFNAK

-1018 YTVTSNTPVIYTPGN
+1018 YTVISNTPVIYTPGN
-1033 DPKTPRNSGGDNP
+1033 DPKTPRNPGGDNP

-1413 GAALLSLLGYVGLKK
+1413 RAALLSLLGYVGLKK

>member
-54 LQTSPTADQTQ
+54 LQTPPTADQTQ

-174 NEAGQAQVDAQNKQ
+174 NETGQAQVDAQNKQ
-188 AQEAADVMNAQLN
+188 AQAAADAMNAKLK

-254 AGNATIRDRNAKAQ
+254 A
-268 QEAERQ
+268 
-274 NQALQAAYEAKLA
+274 
-287 EIKQIES
+287 
-294 ENEAIRQR
+294 
-302 NEQAG
+302 
-307 QATNQTNQ
+307 
-315 AAQAAYQDKLAEI
+315 
-328 ERINAENAAIRD
+328 ENAAIRD

-371 SENAAIRQRNEQAGQ
+371 SENAAIR
-386 ATNQTN
+386 
-392 QAAQAAYQDKLAE
+392 K
-405 IERIKAEN
+405 
-413 VAIRDRNAKARQEA
+413 
-427 ERQNQALQ
+427 
-435 AAYEAKLAEIK
+435 
-446 QIESENA
+446 
-453 AIRQRNEQA
+453 RNEQA

-485 RIKAENEAIRQ
+485 RINAENAAIRD

-701 YTNNND
+701 YVNNND

-735 EAPQKPTDDVP
+735 EAPQKPTD
-746 NLEKEKPVPPT
+746 
-757 PVKPE
+757 
-762 AVKPVLEP
+762 
-770 EKPVPE
+770 
-776 APQKPTDG
+776 G

-807 LEPEKPVPEAPQKPT
+807 LEQEKPVPEAPQKPT
-822 DDVPNLEKEKPVPPT
+822 D
-837 PVEPEAIKPDLKSFT
+837 
-852 PEIYNPIKPVV
+852 
-863 KPHVTVPE
+863 
-871 KVVYEVMVHP
+871 
-881 VQVKQTP
+881 
-888 TNVKSV
+888 
-894 TNSDQVNIDGQLVP
+894 
-908 KGSTVT
+908 
-914 WELVNTSLKAGRQDI
+914 
-929 TSYELTDPLPD
+929 
-940 GFELDVTATQTLS
+940 
-953 PDWVIPTD
+953 
-961 EAGKVSLKASQSL
+961 
-974 LDDLNAK
+974 
-981 RDQDVEVP
+981 
-989 KVSLVG
+989 
-995 RLLNDAGTYHNTFKT
+995 
-1010 VVTTPTGS
+1010 
-1018 YTVTSNTPVIYTPGN
+1018 
-1033 DPKTPRNSGGDNP
+1033 
-1046 TPHDNLI
+1046 
-1053 QPTKTIVDDKGQSID
+1053 
-1068 GKSVLPN
+1068 
-1075 STLTYVA
+1075 
-1082 KQDFDQYKGMTAAK
+1082 
-1096 ESVMKG
+1096 
-1102 FIYVDDY
+1102 
-1109 KDEAIDGHSLVVNSI
+1109 
-1124 KAANG
+1124 
-1129 DDVTNLLEMRH
+1129 
-1140 VLSQDTLDDK
+1140 
-1150 LKALIKA
+1150 
-1157 SGISPVGEF
+1157 
-1166 YMWVAKD
+1166 
-1173 PAAFYKAYVQ
+1173 
-1183 KGLDITY
+1183 
-1190 NLSFKLK
+1190 
-1197 QDFKK
+1197 
-1202 GDITNQTYQIDFGNG
+1202 
-1217 YYGNIVVN
+1217 
-1225 HLSELT
+1225 
-1231 VHKDVFDKEGGQSIN
+1231 
-1246 AGTVKVGDEVTY
+1246 
-1258 RLEGW
+1258 
-1263 VVPTNRGYD
+1263 
-1272 LTEYKFVDQL
+1272 
-1282 QHTHDLYQK
+1282 
-1291 DKVLAT
+1291 
-1297 VDITL
+1297 
-1302 SDGSVIT
+1302 
-1309 KGTDLAKYT
+1309 
-1318 ETVYNKETGHYELA
+1318 
-1332 FKQDFLAKVVRSSE
+1332 
-1346 FGADAFVVVKRI
+1346 
-1358 KAGDVAN
+1358 
-1365 EYTLYVN
+1365 
-1372 GNPVKSNKVTTHTPE
+1372 
-1387 QPQPVTPKAPA
+1387 
-1398 LPSTGEQGV
+1398 
-1407 SILTAL
+1407 
-1413 GAALLSLLGYVGLKK
+1413 
-1428 RQQ
+1428 

>member
-54 LQTSPTADQTQ
+54 LQTPPTADQTQ

-174 NEAGQAQVDAQNKQ
+174 NETGQAQVDAQNKQ
-188 AQEAADVMNAQLN
+188 AQAAADAMNAKLK

-211 KQIESENEAIR
+211 KQIESENA
-222 QRNQQ
+222 
-227 ASQATHQA
+227 
-235 NQAAQAA
+235 
-242 YQEKLAEIERIK
+242 
-254 AGNATIRDRNAKAQ
+254 
-268 QEAERQ
+268 
-274 NQALQAAYEAKLA
+274 
-287 EIKQIES
+287 
-294 ENEAIRQR
+294 AIRQR

-315 AAQAAYQDKLAEI
+315 AAQAAYQEKLAEI
-328 ERINAENAAIRD
+328 ERIKAGNAAIRD

-371 SENAAIRQRNEQAGQ
+371 SENAAIR
-386 ATNQTN
+386 
-392 QAAQAAYQDKLAE
+392 K
-405 IERIKAEN
+405 
-413 VAIRDRNAKARQEA
+413 
-427 ERQNQALQ
+427 
-435 AAYEAKLAEIK
+435 
-446 QIESENA
+446 
-453 AIRQRNEQA
+453 RNEQA

-485 RIKAENEAIRQ
+485 RINAENAAIRD

-701 YTNNND
+701 YVNNND

-728 EQEKPVP
+728 EQEKPVPEAPQKPTDGVPNLEKEKPVPPTPVKPEAVKPVLEQEKPVP

-762 AVKPVLEP
+762 AVKPVLE
-770 EKPVPE
+770 
-776 APQKPTDG
+776 Q
-784 VPNLEKEK
+784 
-792 PVPPTPVKPEAVKPV
+792 
-807 LEPEKPVPEAPQKPT
+807 EKPVPEAPQKPT

-837 PVEPEAIKPDLKSFT
+837 PVEPEAIKPDLQSFT
-852 PEIYNPIKPVV
+852 PEVYDPIKPVV

-953 PDWVIPTD
+953 PEWVITTD

-974 LDDLNAK
+974 LAHFNAK

-1018 YTVTSNTPVIYTPGN
+1018 YTVISNTPVIYTPGN
-1033 DPKTPRNSGGDNP
+1033 DPKTPRNPGGDNP

>member
-54 LQTSPTADQTQ
+54 LQTPPTADQTQ

-174 NEAGQAQVDAQNKQ
+174 NETGQAQVDAQNKQ
-188 AQEAADVMNAQLN
+188 AQAAADAMNAKLK

-254 AGNATIRDRNAKAQ
+254 A
-268 QEAERQ
+268 
-274 NQALQAAYEAKLA
+274 
-287 EIKQIES
+287 
-294 ENEAIRQR
+294 
-302 NEQAG
+302 
-307 QATNQTNQ
+307 
-315 AAQAAYQDKLAEI
+315 
-328 ERINAENAAIRD
+328 ENAAIRD

-371 SENAAIRQRNEQAGQ
+371 SENAAIR
-386 ATNQTN
+386 
-392 QAAQAAYQDKLAE
+392 K
-405 IERIKAEN
+405 
-413 VAIRDRNAKARQEA
+413 
-427 ERQNQALQ
+427 
-435 AAYEAKLAEIK
+435 
-446 QIESENA
+446 
-453 AIRQRNEQA
+453 RNEQA

-485 RIKAENEAIRQ
+485 RINAENAAIRD

-701 YTNNND
+701 YVNNND

-728 EQEKPVP
+728 EQ
-735 EAPQKPTDDVP
+735 
-746 NLEKEKPVPPT
+746 
-757 PVKPE
+757 
-762 AVKPVLEP
+762 
-770 EKPVPE
+770 
-776 APQKPTDG
+776 
-784 VPNLEKEK
+784 
-792 PVPPTPVKPEAVKPV
+792 
-807 LEPEKPVPEAPQKPT
+807 
-822 DDVPNLEKEKPVPPT
+822 
-837 PVEPEAIKPDLKSFT
+837 
-852 PEIYNPIKPVV
+852 
-863 KPHVTVPE
+863 
-871 KVVYEVMVHP
+871 
-881 VQVKQTP
+881 
-888 TNVKSV
+888 
-894 TNSDQVNIDGQLVP
+894 
-908 KGSTVT
+908 
-914 WELVNTSLKAGRQDI
+914 
-929 TSYELTDPLPD
+929 
-940 GFELDVTATQTLS
+940 
-953 PDWVIPTD
+953 
-961 EAGKVSLKASQSL
+961 
-974 LDDLNAK
+974 
-981 RDQDVEVP
+981 
-989 KVSLVG
+989 
-995 RLLNDAGTYHNTFKT
+995 
-1010 VVTTPTGS
+1010 
-1018 YTVTSNTPVIYTPGN
+1018 
-1033 DPKTPRNSGGDNP
+1033 
-1046 TPHDNLI
+1046 
-1053 QPTKTIVDDKGQSID
+1053 
-1068 GKSVLPN
+1068 
-1075 STLTYVA
+1075 
-1082 KQDFDQYKGMTAAK
+1082 
-1096 ESVMKG
+1096 
-1102 FIYVDDY
+1102 
-1109 KDEAIDGHSLVVNSI
+1109 
-1124 KAANG
+1124 
-1129 DDVTNLLEMRH
+1129 
-1140 VLSQDTLDDK
+1140 
-1150 LKALIKA
+1150 
-1157 SGISPVGEF
+1157 
-1166 YMWVAKD
+1166 
-1173 PAAFYKAYVQ
+1173 
-1183 KGLDITY
+1183 
-1190 NLSFKLK
+1190 
-1197 QDFKK
+1197 
-1202 GDITNQTYQIDFGNG
+1202 
-1217 YYGNIVVN
+1217 
-1225 HLSELT
+1225 
-1231 VHKDVFDKEGGQSIN
+1231 
-1246 AGTVKVGDEVTY
+1246 
-1258 RLEGW
+1258 
-1263 VVPTNRGYD
+1263 
-1272 LTEYKFVDQL
+1272 
-1282 QHTHDLYQK
+1282 
-1291 DKVLAT
+1291 
-1297 VDITL
+1297 
-1302 SDGSVIT
+1302 
-1309 KGTDLAKYT
+1309 
-1318 ETVYNKETGHYELA
+1318 
-1332 FKQDFLAKVVRSSE
+1332 
-1346 FGADAFVVVKRI
+1346 
-1358 KAGDVAN
+1358 
-1365 EYTLYVN
+1365 
-1372 GNPVKSNKVTTHTPE
+1372 
-1387 QPQPVTPKAPA
+1387 
-1398 LPSTGEQGV
+1398 
-1407 SILTAL
+1407 
-1413 GAALLSLLGYVGLKK
+1413 
-1428 RQQ
+1428 

>member
-1 MKQMETKGYG
+1 MKQIETKGYG

-54 LQTSPTADQTQ
+54 LQTPPTADQTQ

-174 NEAGQAQVDAQNKQ
+174 NETGQAQVDAQNKQ
-188 AQEAADVMNAQLN
+188 AQAAADAMNAKLK

-254 AGNATIRDRNAKAQ
+254 A
-268 QEAERQ
+268 
-274 NQALQAAYEAKLA
+274 
-287 EIKQIES
+287 
-294 ENEAIRQR
+294 
-302 NEQAG
+302 
-307 QATNQTNQ
+307 
-315 AAQAAYQDKLAEI
+315 
-328 ERINAENAAIRD
+328 ENAAIRD

-371 SENAAIRQRNEQAGQ
+371 SENAAIR
-386 ATNQTN
+386 
-392 QAAQAAYQDKLAE
+392 K
-405 IERIKAEN
+405 
-413 VAIRDRNAKARQEA
+413 
-427 ERQNQALQ
+427 
-435 AAYEAKLAEIK
+435 
-446 QIESENA
+446 
-453 AIRQRNEQA
+453 RNEQA

-485 RIKAENEAIRQ
+485 RINAENAAIRD

-701 YTNNND
+701 YVNNND

-735 EAPQKPTDDVP
+735 EAPQKPTD
-746 NLEKEKPVPPT
+746 
-757 PVKPE
+757 
-762 AVKPVLEP
+762 
-770 EKPVPE
+770 
-776 APQKPTDG
+776 G

-807 LEPEKPVPEAPQKPT
+807 LEQEKPVPEAPQKPT

-837 PVEPEAIKPDLKSFT
+837 PVEPEAIKPDLQSFT
-852 PEIYNPIKPVV
+852 PEVYDPIKPVV

-953 PDWVIPTD
+953 PEWVITTD

-974 LDDLNAK
+974 LAHFNAK

-1018 YTVTSNTPVIYTPGN
+1018 YTVISNTPVIYTPGN
-1033 DPKTPRNSGGDNP
+1033 DPKTPRNPGGDNP

>member
-1 MKQMETKGYG
+1 MKQMKTKGHG
-11 YFRKTKAYGLVC
+11 YFRKSKAYGLVPV
-23 GITLAG
+23 I
-29 ALTLGTTSVSAD
+29 ALGSLVLMGTTSVSAD
-41 DVTTL
+41 DVTPL

-54 LQTSPTADQTQ
+54 LQTPPTADQTQ

-89 VTTAQKA
+89 VTTAQEA

-188 AQEAADVMNAQLN
+188 AQEAADAMNAQLK

-254 AGNATIRDRNAKAQ
+254 A
-268 QEAERQ
+268 
-274 NQALQAAYEAKLA
+274 
-287 EIKQIES
+287 
-294 ENEAIRQR
+294 
-302 NEQAG
+302 
-307 QATNQTNQ
+307 
-315 AAQAAYQDKLAEI
+315 
-328 ERINAENAAIRD
+328 ENAAIRD

-371 SENAAIRQRNEQAGQ
+371 AENEAIRKSNEQAGQ

-392 QAAQAAYQDKLAE
+392 QAAQAEYQQKLAE

-413 VAIRDRNAKARQEA
+413 AAIRDRNAKAQQEAERQSQALQAVYEAKLAEIKQIESENAAIRKRNEQAGQTSNQSNQAAQAEYQQKLAEIERINAENAAIRDRNAKARQEA

-435 AAYEAKLAEIK
+435 ATYEAKL
-446 QIESENA
+446 S
-453 AIRQRNEQA
+453 
-462 GQTTNQTNQAAQAA
+462 
-476 YQEKLAEIE
+476 
-485 RIKAENEAIRQ
+485 
-496 RNTKARQEA
+496 
-505 ERQNQQLK
+505 
-513 TTYEAQLSAYQQA
+513 SYQQA
-526 LQAKKEAENKAIDQV
+526 VQAKKEAENKAIDQV

-807 LEPEKPVPEAPQKPT
+807 LEPEKPVPETPQKPT

-908 KGSTVT
+908 KGSMVT

-953 PDWVIPTD
+953 PEWVITTD

-974 LDDLNAK
+974 LAHFNAK

-1018 YTVTSNTPVIYTPGN
+1018 YTVISNTPVIYTPGN
-1033 DPKTPRNSGGDNP
+1033 DPKTPRNPGGDNP

-1197 QDFKK
+1197 QEFKK

-1231 VHKDVFDKEGGQSIN
+1231 VHKDVLDKEGGQSIN

-1407 SILTAL
+1407 SVLTVL
-1413 GAALLSLLGYVGLKK
+1413 GAALLSLLSYVGLKK

>member
-54 LQTSPTADQTQ
+54 LQTPPTADQTQ

-174 NEAGQAQVDAQNKQ
+174 NETGQAQVDAQNKQ
-188 AQEAADVMNAQLN
+188 AQAAADAMNAKLK

-254 AGNATIRDRNAKAQ
+254 AG
-268 QEAERQ
+268 
-274 NQALQAAYEAKLA
+274 
-287 EIKQIES
+287 
-294 ENEAIRQR
+294 
-302 NEQAG
+302 
-307 QATNQTNQ
+307 
-315 AAQAAYQDKLAEI
+315 
-328 ERINAENAAIRD
+328 NAAIRD

-392 QAAQAAYQDKLAE
+392 QAAQAAYQEKLAE
-405 IERIKAEN
+405 IERIKAGN
-413 VAIRDRNAKARQEA
+413 AAIRDRNAKAQQEA

-453 AIRQRNEQA
+453 AIRKRNEQA

-485 RIKAENEAIRQ
+485 RINAENAAIRD

-701 YTNNND
+701 YVNNND

-728 EQEKPVP
+728 EQEKPVPEAPQKPTDGVPNLEKEKPVPPTPVKPEAVKPVLEQEKPVP

-762 AVKPVLEP
+762 AVKPVLE
-770 EKPVPE
+770 
-776 APQKPTDG
+776 Q
-784 VPNLEKEK
+784 
-792 PVPPTPVKPEAVKPV
+792 
-807 LEPEKPVPEAPQKPT
+807 EKPVPEAPQKPT

-837 PVEPEAIKPDLKSFT
+837 PVEPEAIKPDLQSFT
-852 PEIYNPIKPVV
+852 PEVYDPIKPVV

-953 PDWVIPTD
+953 PEWVITTD

-974 LDDLNAK
+974 LAHFNAK

-1018 YTVTSNTPVIYTPGN
+1018 YTVISNTPVIYTPGN
-1033 DPKTPRNSGGDNP
+1033 DPKTPRNPGGDNP

>member
-11 YFRKTKAYGLVC
+11 YFRKTKAHGLVC
-23 GITLAG
+23 GIALAG
-29 ALTLGTTSVSAD
+29 ALTLSTTTFAD
-41 DVTTL
+41 EATTL

-54 LQTSPTADQTQ
+54 LQTPPTANQTE
-65 LAHQAG
+65 LANQAG
-71 QQSGEL
+71 HQSGEL
-77 VSEVSNTEWDNA
+77 VSDVSNAELDNA
-89 VTTAQKA
+89 VTKAQEA
-96 GVTVKQSEKVTHDS
+96 GVTVKQSDKVTHDS

-161 ALNTKGEADTKAK
+161 ALNTKGEAETKAK

-188 AQEAADVMNAQLN
+188 AQEAADAMNAQLK

-254 AGNATIRDRNAKAQ
+254 AENATIRDRNAKAQ

-287 EIKQIES
+287 EIKQIEAD
-294 ENEAIRQR
+294 NEAIRQS
-302 NEQAG
+302 
-307 QATNQTNQ
+307 NQ
-315 AAQAAYQDKLAEI
+315 AAQAGSDSTNEQ
-328 ERINAENAAIRD
+328 
-340 RNAKAQQ
+340 
-347 EAERQN
+347 RQKE
-353 QALQAA
+353 
-359 YEAKLAEIKQIE
+359 YEAKLA
-371 SENAAIRQRNEQAGQ
+371 AY
-386 ATNQTN
+386 N
-392 QAAQAAYQDKLAE
+392 QAVQA
-405 IERIKAEN
+405 KAE
-413 VAIRDRNAKARQEA
+413 A
-427 ERQNQALQ
+427 EKKLLNQVDFS
-435 AAYEAKLAEIK
+435 
-446 QIESENA
+446 IE
-453 AIRQRNEQA
+453 
-462 GQTTNQTNQAAQAA
+462 
-476 YQEKLAEIE
+476 
-485 RIKAENEAIRQ
+485 
-496 RNTKARQEA
+496 
-505 ERQNQQLK
+505 
-513 TTYEAQLSAYQQA
+513 
-526 LQAKKEAENKAIDQV
+526 
-541 VFGID
+541 
-546 AKANGVDNAE
+546 AKANGVDNTK
-556 YGNSIMTVTTQ
+556 YGNSIMTATTQ
-567 PDGSFV
+567 SDGSFV
-573 FKHDMIDGVKT
+573 FKHDMIDGQKT
-584 IGHGTLTGKINHHY
+584 IGYGKLTGKVNHHY
-598 EANKDGS
+598 VANKDGS
-605 ITAYIDS
+605 ITAVIDS
-612 VTFDKYEYQ
+612 VTFNTYEYE
-621 NVAKNDAVDKNIAF
+621 NVAKNSAVNKNIVF
-635 RILSATGQE
+635 RIVSINGDE
-644 LFVKAHDGD
+644 IYSKPHDGETTFKESLN
-653 KTFSETLNKTVS
+653 KTITLNKEFTLQPHTS
-665 LKLTYQLKPHEAV
+665 TPNIQL
-678 KDIKVFQLHDDWVHD
+678 FQLHDDWIYN
-693 THGSALVS
+693 THGSALVA
-701 YTNNND
+701 YKNNND
-707 AVPHIEVPE
+707 AVPNIVIPS
-716 KPVEPDMVTPKV
+716 
-728 EQEKPVP
+728 KPVP
-735 EAPQKPTDDVP
+735 PTPGKVTP
-746 NLEKEKPVPPT
+746 TPEKPVPPT

-762 AVKPVLEP
+762 AVKPVLE
-770 EKPVPE
+770 
-776 APQKPTDG
+776 Q
-784 VPNLEKEK
+784 
-792 PVPPTPVKPEAVKPV
+792 
-807 LEPEKPVPEAPQKPT
+807 EKPVPEAPQKPT

-914 WELVNTSLKAGRQDI
+914 WELVNAALKAGRQDI

-953 PDWVIPTD
+953 PDWVITTD
-961 EAGKVSLKASQSL
+961 EAGKVSLKASQTL

-995 RLLNDAGTYHNTFKT
+995 RLVNDAGTYHNTFKT
-1010 VVTTPTGS
+1010 VVTTSTGS

-1033 DPKTPRNSGGDNP
+1033 DPKTPRNPGGDNP

-1197 QDFKK
+1197 QEFKK
-1202 GDITNQTYQIDFGNG
+1202 GDITNQTYQLDMGNG
-1217 YYGNIVVN
+1217 YYGNVVVN
-1225 HLSELT
+1225 HLPKLT
-1231 VHKDVFDKEGGQSIN
+1231 VHKDVLDKEGGQSIN

-1263 VVPTNRGYD
+1263 VVPTNRSYD
-1272 LTEYKFVDQL
+1272 LFEYKFVDQL
-1282 QHTHDLYQK
+1282 QQTHDLYLK
-1291 DKVLAT
+1291 DSVVAK

-1302 SDGSVIT
+1302 SDGTVIA
-1309 KGTDLAKYT
+1309 KGSNLAQYT
-1318 ETVYNKETGHYELA
+1318 ETVYNKETGQYELA

-1358 KAGDVAN
+1358 KAGDVYNTADFF
-1365 EYTLYVN
+1365 VN
-1372 GNPVKSNKVTTHTPE
+1372 GNKVKTETVVTHTPE
-1387 QPQPVTPKAPA
+1387 NPRPVTPQKATPKAPA
-1398 LPSTGEQGV
+1398 LPSTGEQGGSV
-1407 SILTAL
+1407 LTVL
-1413 GAALLSLLGYVGLKK
+1413 GAALLSLLGLVGLKK

>member
-54 LQTSPTADQTQ
+54 LQTPPTADQTQ

-174 NEAGQAQVDAQNKQ
+174 NETGQAQVDAQNKQ
-188 AQEAADVMNAQLN
+188 AQAAADAMNAKLK

-254 AGNATIRDRNAKAQ
+254 
-268 QEAERQ
+268 
-274 NQALQAAYEAKLA
+274 
-287 EIKQIES
+287 
-294 ENEAIRQR
+294 
-302 NEQAG
+302 
-307 QATNQTNQ
+307 
-315 AAQAAYQDKLAEI
+315 
-328 ERINAENAAIRD
+328 AENAAIRD

-392 QAAQAAYQDKLAE
+392 QAAQAAYQEKLAE
-405 IERIKAEN
+405 IERIKAGN
-413 VAIRDRNAKARQEA
+413 AAIRDRNAKAQQEA

-453 AIRQRNEQA
+453 AIRKRNEQA

-485 RIKAENEAIRQ
+485 RINAENAAIRD

-701 YTNNND
+701 YVNNND

-735 EAPQKPTDDVP
+735 EAPQKPTD
-746 NLEKEKPVPPT
+746 
-757 PVKPE
+757 
-762 AVKPVLEP
+762 
-770 EKPVPE
+770 
-776 APQKPTDG
+776 G

-807 LEPEKPVPEAPQKPT
+807 LEQEKPVPEAPQKPTDDVPDLEKEKPVPPTPVKPEAVKPVLEQEKPVPEAPQKPT

-837 PVEPEAIKPDLKSFT
+837 PVEPEAIKPDLQSFT
-852 PEIYNPIKPVV
+852 PEVYDPIKPVV

-953 PDWVIPTD
+953 PEWVITTD

-974 LDDLNAK
+974 LAHFNAK

-1018 YTVTSNTPVIYTPGN
+1018 YTVISNTPVIYTPGN
-1033 DPKTPRNSGGDNP
+1033 DPKTPRNPGGDNP

>member
-54 LQTSPTADQTQ
+54 LQTPPTADQTQ

-174 NEAGQAQVDAQNKQ
+174 NETGQAQVDAQNKQ
-188 AQEAADVMNAQLN
+188 AQAAADAMNAKLK

-254 AGNATIRDRNAKAQ
+254 A
-268 QEAERQ
+268 
-274 NQALQAAYEAKLA
+274 
-287 EIKQIES
+287 
-294 ENEAIRQR
+294 
-302 NEQAG
+302 
-307 QATNQTNQ
+307 
-315 AAQAAYQDKLAEI
+315 
-328 ERINAENAAIRD
+328 ENAAIRD

-371 SENAAIRQRNEQAGQ
+371 SENAAIR
-386 ATNQTN
+386 
-392 QAAQAAYQDKLAE
+392 K
-405 IERIKAEN
+405 
-413 VAIRDRNAKARQEA
+413 
-427 ERQNQALQ
+427 
-435 AAYEAKLAEIK
+435 
-446 QIESENA
+446 
-453 AIRQRNEQA
+453 RNEQA

-485 RIKAENEAIRQ
+485 RINAENAAIRD

-653 KTFSETLNKTVS
+653 KTFSETLNKIVS

-701 YTNNND
+701 YVNNND

-728 EQEKPVP
+728 EQEKPVPEAPQKPTDGVPNLEKEKPVPPTPVKPEAVKPVLEQEKPVP

-762 AVKPVLEP
+762 AVKPVLE
-770 EKPVPE
+770 
-776 APQKPTDG
+776 Q
-784 VPNLEKEK
+784 
-792 PVPPTPVKPEAVKPV
+792 
-807 LEPEKPVPEAPQKPT
+807 EKPVPEAPQKPT

-837 PVEPEAIKPDLKSFT
+837 PVEPEAIKPDLQSFT
-852 PEIYNPIKPVV
+852 PEVYDPIKPVV

-953 PDWVIPTD
+953 PEWVITTD

-974 LDDLNAK
+974 LAHFNAK

-1018 YTVTSNTPVIYTPGN
+1018 YTVISNTPVIYTPGN
-1033 DPKTPRNSGGDNP
+1033 DPKTPRNPGGDNP

>member
-54 LQTSPTADQTQ
+54 LQTPPTADQTQ

-174 NEAGQAQVDAQNKQ
+174 NETGQAQVDAQNKQ
-188 AQEAADVMNAQLN
+188 AQAAADAMNAKLK

-254 AGNATIRDRNAKAQ
+254 A
-268 QEAERQ
+268 
-274 NQALQAAYEAKLA
+274 
-287 EIKQIES
+287 
-294 ENEAIRQR
+294 
-302 NEQAG
+302 
-307 QATNQTNQ
+307 
-315 AAQAAYQDKLAEI
+315 
-328 ERINAENAAIRD
+328 ENAAIRD

-371 SENAAIRQRNEQAGQ
+371 SENAAIR
-386 ATNQTN
+386 
-392 QAAQAAYQDKLAE
+392 K
-405 IERIKAEN
+405 
-413 VAIRDRNAKARQEA
+413 
-427 ERQNQALQ
+427 
-435 AAYEAKLAEIK
+435 
-446 QIESENA
+446 
-453 AIRQRNEQA
+453 RNEQA

-485 RIKAENEAIRQ
+485 RINAENAAIRD

-701 YTNNND
+701 YVNNND

-735 EAPQKPTDDVP
+735 EAPQKPTD
-746 NLEKEKPVPPT
+746 
-757 PVKPE
+757 
-762 AVKPVLEP
+762 
-770 EKPVPE
+770 
-776 APQKPTDG
+776 G

-807 LEPEKPVPEAPQKPT
+807 LEQEKPVPEAPQKPTDDVPNLEKEKPVPPTPVKPVLEQEKPVPEAPQKPT

-837 PVEPEAIKPDLKSFT
+837 PVEPEAIKPDLQSFT
-852 PEIYNPIKPVV
+852 PEVYDPIKPVV

-953 PDWVIPTD
+953 PEWVITTD

-974 LDDLNAK
+974 LAHFNAK

-1018 YTVTSNTPVIYTPGN
+1018 YTVISNTPVIYTPGN
-1033 DPKTPRNSGGDNP
+1033 DPKTPRNPGGDNP

>member
-54 LQTSPTADQTQ
+54 LQTPPTADQTQ

-174 NEAGQAQVDAQNKQ
+174 NETGQAQVDAQNKQ
-188 AQEAADVMNAQLN
+188 AQAAADAMNAKLK

-254 AGNATIRDRNAKAQ
+254 A
-268 QEAERQ
+268 
-274 NQALQAAYEAKLA
+274 
-287 EIKQIES
+287 
-294 ENEAIRQR
+294 
-302 NEQAG
+302 
-307 QATNQTNQ
+307 
-315 AAQAAYQDKLAEI
+315 
-328 ERINAENAAIRD
+328 ENAAIRD

-371 SENAAIRQRNEQAGQ
+371 SENAAIR
-386 ATNQTN
+386 
-392 QAAQAAYQDKLAE
+392 K
-405 IERIKAEN
+405 
-413 VAIRDRNAKARQEA
+413 
-427 ERQNQALQ
+427 
-435 AAYEAKLAEIK
+435 
-446 QIESENA
+446 
-453 AIRQRNEQA
+453 RNEQA

-485 RIKAENEAIRQ
+485 RINAENAAIRD

-701 YTNNND
+701 YVNNND

-735 EAPQKPTDDVP
+735 EAP
-746 NLEKEKPVPPT
+746 
-757 PVKPE
+757 
-762 AVKPVLEP
+762 
-770 EKPVPE
+770 
-776 APQKPTDG
+776 
-784 VPNLEKEK
+784 
-792 PVPPTPVKPEAVKPV
+792 
-807 LEPEKPVPEAPQKPT
+807 
-822 DDVPNLEKEKPVPPT
+822 
-837 PVEPEAIKPDLKSFT
+837 
-852 PEIYNPIKPVV
+852 
-863 KPHVTVPE
+863 
-871 KVVYEVMVHP
+871 
-881 VQVKQTP
+881 
-888 TNVKSV
+888 
-894 TNSDQVNIDGQLVP
+894 
-908 KGSTVT
+908 
-914 WELVNTSLKAGRQDI
+914 
-929 TSYELTDPLPD
+929 
-940 GFELDVTATQTLS
+940 
-953 PDWVIPTD
+953 
-961 EAGKVSLKASQSL
+961 
-974 LDDLNAK
+974 
-981 RDQDVEVP
+981 
-989 KVSLVG
+989 
-995 RLLNDAGTYHNTFKT
+995 
-1010 VVTTPTGS
+1010 
-1018 YTVTSNTPVIYTPGN
+1018 
-1033 DPKTPRNSGGDNP
+1033 
-1046 TPHDNLI
+1046 
-1053 QPTKTIVDDKGQSID
+1053 
-1068 GKSVLPN
+1068 
-1075 STLTYVA
+1075 
-1082 KQDFDQYKGMTAAK
+1082 
-1096 ESVMKG
+1096 
-1102 FIYVDDY
+1102 
-1109 KDEAIDGHSLVVNSI
+1109 
-1124 KAANG
+1124 
-1129 DDVTNLLEMRH
+1129 
-1140 VLSQDTLDDK
+1140 
-1150 LKALIKA
+1150 
-1157 SGISPVGEF
+1157 
-1166 YMWVAKD
+1166 
-1173 PAAFYKAYVQ
+1173 
-1183 KGLDITY
+1183 
-1190 NLSFKLK
+1190 
-1197 QDFKK
+1197 
-1202 GDITNQTYQIDFGNG
+1202 
-1217 YYGNIVVN
+1217 
-1225 HLSELT
+1225 
-1231 VHKDVFDKEGGQSIN
+1231 
-1246 AGTVKVGDEVTY
+1246 
-1258 RLEGW
+1258 
-1263 VVPTNRGYD
+1263 
-1272 LTEYKFVDQL
+1272 
-1282 QHTHDLYQK
+1282 
-1291 DKVLAT
+1291 
-1297 VDITL
+1297 
-1302 SDGSVIT
+1302 
-1309 KGTDLAKYT
+1309 
-1318 ETVYNKETGHYELA
+1318 
-1332 FKQDFLAKVVRSSE
+1332 
-1346 FGADAFVVVKRI
+1346 
-1358 KAGDVAN
+1358 
-1365 EYTLYVN
+1365 
-1372 GNPVKSNKVTTHTPE
+1372 
-1387 QPQPVTPKAPA
+1387 
-1398 LPSTGEQGV
+1398 
-1407 SILTAL
+1407 
-1413 GAALLSLLGYVGLKK
+1413 
-1428 RQQ
+1428 

>member
-1 MKQMETKGYG
+1 
-11 YFRKTKAYGLVC
+11 
-23 GITLAG
+23 
-29 ALTLGTTSVSAD
+29 
-41 DVTTL
+41 
-46 NPATNLTT
+46 
-54 LQTSPTADQTQ
+54 
-65 LAHQAG
+65 
-71 QQSGEL
+71 
-77 VSEVSNTEWDNA
+77 
-89 VTTAQKA
+89 
-96 GVTVKQSEKVTHDS
+96 
-110 LSSAQAD
+110 
-117 LEKQTQAVTEATTKQ
+117 
-132 EANTTAINQAVSE
+132 
-145 NKAID
+145 
-150 QANRDE
+150 
-156 KARVD
+156 
-161 ALNTKGEADTKAK
+161 
-174 NEAGQAQVDAQNKQ
+174 
-188 AQEAADVMNAQLN
+188 
-201 ADYEAKLTEI
+201 I

-222 QRNQQ
+222 
-227 ASQATHQA
+227 
-235 NQAAQAA
+235 
-242 YQEKLAEIERIK
+242 K
-254 AGNATIRDRNAKAQ
+254 
-268 QEAERQ
+268 
-274 NQALQAAYEAKLA
+274 
-287 EIKQIES
+287 
-294 ENEAIRQR
+294 R

-315 AAQAAYQDKLAEI
+315 AAQVEYQQKLAEI
-328 ERINAENAAIRD
+328 ERIKAENAAIRD

-462 GQTTNQTNQAAQAA
+462 GQTTNQTNQASQAE
-476 YQEKLAEIE
+476 YQQKLAEIE
-485 RIKAENEAIRQ
+485 RIKAENAAIRD
-496 RNTKARQEA
+496 RNTKVRQEA

-762 AVKPVLEP
+762 AVKPVLE
-770 EKPVPE
+770 
-776 APQKPTDG
+776 Q
-784 VPNLEKEK
+784 
-792 PVPPTPVKPEAVKPV
+792 
-807 LEPEKPVPEAPQKPT
+807 EKPVPEAPQKPT

-837 PVEPEAIKPDLKSFT
+837 PVKPETVKPDLKSFT
-852 PEIYNPIKPVV
+852 PEVYDPIKPVV

-908 KGSTVT
+908 KGSMVT

-953 PDWVIPTD
+953 PEWVITTD

-974 LDDLNAK
+974 LAHFNAK

-1018 YTVTSNTPVIYTPGN
+1018 YTVISNTPVIYTPGN
-1033 DPKTPRNSGGDNP
+1033 DPKTPRNPGGDNP

-1140 VLSQDTLDDK
+1140 VLSQDMLDDK

-1197 QDFKK
+1197 QEFKK

-1231 VHKDVFDKEGGQSIN
+1231 VHKDVLDKEGGQSIN

-1263 VVPTNRGYD
+1263 IVPTNRGYD

-1407 SILTAL
+1407 SVLTVL